1 MDRRE
6 VKKLK
11 TAKYRHSGKFFFLF
25 SLFTLL
31 ALYLFSFSGQ
41 ALGASLEEEM
51 LTELGKVR
59 DNFAASEPQ
68 RGQFSDEGSYGS
80 ARKKWLNDFQKASD
94 GVRTTYKNR
103 DGRFTE
109 IKDAI
114 RSSGMEKD
122 FLNSGSAPK
131 TPSSDIDL
139 TEMKPG
145 GAKKLADQLNAK
157 GYSIRPDPNVPGR
170 YVDPAKKLVI
180 WETPPNLRTGS
191 PEWRN
196 WVTSRA
202 GAEDTFS
209 TAGGLFETSGGK
221 VGAKDPAGAVLDNVK
236 KAVEAGIGKNPAGG
250 EIDSKTI
257 GKSVKKAMEWT
268 GTTPKKGEA
277 AEFARQA
284 ENLRKGRSWE
294 EAGITSPNDPP
305 EVKNKKIQ
313 QWLDKAQ
320 DSLSKSYQKAQRQSQ
335 KITDGKVKELT
346 EILNKKPPMSKA
358 DQKTWRKL
366 TDELHTISKSNGET
380 LRNIAEKAPEIG
392 GKITK
397 QQVRTN
403 PDGTVTDLKTGKTMT
418 RSQFADKT
426 APGTKRTVPKVIKPE
441 LPKKPPVPTPPPPSK
456 LVKVGTGILL
466 VYQGYEA
473 IKAYSDYLD
482 KAAREDPE
490 NFGLLTVGK
499 GIGYGVATLFGIPGL
514 IQMGEQI
521 GLSTREQYLKDLRE
535 GKQWLLPPAVWAGA
549 YAAWEFGKSVTVGP
563 LISGAEAV
571 SEGYGLI
578 GDLLDAR
585 KAAQRAL
592 DMKQRLDTAYKPLS
606 DLMTHVIGGPLPP
619 IWEKNRWKYYRIFKP
634 ILDDKEAL
642 EKLMKTPAGK
652 DLWKWM
658 KEYKDRR
665 AKELGITFG
674 SPGADNPDDNDNIGE
689 AILALPPQER
699 GLYLRAAEKGN
710 TFVMDF
716 LSSRNRGAFSEPLG
730 PETLGAFLQ
739 ASKSGERVT
748 FEAPFSEEQGA
759 AAEEIYR
766 DLLKAVAETP
776 GVAILSSGYA
786 KGVAALL
793 GGTEPATLL
802 QPAEAGESLAKFRLL
817 ILPSGSLSD
826 WSLSEE
832 FRNAVEKYVSSGGTI
847 LAFSQQLGKEYA
859 VLPGKVTAYG
869 FAEDQSC
876 QYASARITASNGAF
890 CSMTTHTPDFN
901 VDGYF
906 LDYPAESEIWL
917 SRTKNDQPCMISFP
931 WGKGRVVLSTLYLDW
946 AAGNHQGTVHE
957 RLFFRDL
964 VSFLLDNAPVLAHEG
979 KTVRVPVPEPETGM
993 RGVSFQPLLLGPD
1006 GAEVGIPSKTV
1017 SGNEFELPLPGAPGF
1032 YRLGGVF
1039 VDGSGKKSGEAC
1051 PKTRFGLSVLP
1062 GGISGADGGQRD
1074 GVSASVASD
1083 LENYIRGA
1091 EGRFSILLWN
1101 RGAAEKTVRVDW
1113 RFPHNYGSAP
1123 GTEKGKY
1130 AGSNTLALKPGSRE
1144 TINLSIPIVNTDGID
1159 RLWVDIFD
1167 GRTGEKMSTLSKGFY
1182 TKSPSAEISVLLSR
1196 QTFPE
1201 GSALKGEVSFK
1212 NPFRAKGTGTLRIKA
1227 ADSAGRT
1234 PLDKE
1239 IGFEVSEEGAAVPF
1253 EVPLPENTFSGEC
1266 SLQAF
1271 IVLRGTIVG
1280 VGSAPFTYTGRP
1292 YLLKGKITDRITGS
1306 PLSGSEVEFHLGDSS
1321 FRGKTDGN
1329 GVFEIA
1335 LPDGRYSIEASA
1347 EGFNTFTSEAVI
1359 GPEDRTE
1366 FPVALLPLGKGEG
1379 TGMVSGRVFDRV
1391 TGEPVPG
1398 CLIDIIKG
1406 NEKYT
1411 VKSDASARY
1420 SLALLPGDYLAR
1432 CFVEGQSWSSSEF
1445 PFRITEGWEQ
1455 HLDLYPPLG
1464 KILLRVLDTISEKE
1478 VGNVTAILRTSDLS
1492 KDDGWNRDISFTVN
1506 GGPTTLTAPGRRAL
1520 RISAEGYRPLET
1532 EILAGE
1538 RAVETLLYLT
1548 PKKGSMKIICVD
1560 LVSEAPLAGATVSAG
1575 RPGQPVSEMKKTD
1588 ADGGCIFSLE
1598 DGRWAVSAEA
1608 EGYGT
1613 LSTEWYSSVHSE
1625 EEVPEVKLYL
1635 SRDTQK
1641 KPGSAR
1647 LAVLD
1652 RMTGSP
1658 VAGTSVEVTA
1668 PQGFQQGVTDDSGRV
1683 TLPIPDG
1690 RVALRFTREGYSS
1703 LETELFNSYLDEGE
1717 RVFYLDSDSAKA
1729 VFLLRDGI
1737 TEKALEGVRIFR
1749 LEGETGHD
1757 LGITGNEGVLEASVP
1772 RGSLSFRFELDG
1784 YDSLTTGFFIPG
1796 NGRKNTPAEEI
1807 FLFPKKSPHPF
1818 RGVVKNASGEP
1829 LPRVSI
1835 TVKQKETTVTV
1846 ESQNDGSFSL
1856 TPEPGAL
1863 ELTLTSAGYHELKTQ
1878 AYFTT
1883 SLLPAEEEEFFLFP
1897 SSAPYPDAP
1906 GRILFS
1912 VRDALTGEPLERFS
1926 AYLLDNGWAGYRK
1939 GSAATE
1945 SRPGNRHTVIKC
1957 EGYYETG
1964 SFFPTVFPG
1973 ETVKKT
1979 IQLHPST
1986 GKIQFRVLDALSGE
2000 PVPAFSAYLLDNG
2013 WAQYENGSAETEAQ
2027 PGNRNTVIKAPGY
2040 YETGSFY
2047 PTAFA
2052 GKTVMRT
2059 IYLNPSAGRIE
2070 FSVLDMISGKPI
2082 PDFSA
2087 YLLDGGWAR
2096 YEDGSAATENQ
2107 PGNRNT
2113 VIKAPGYNETGSFY
2127 PTVFPGRT
2135 IQRTVFLTPSTG
2147 KLSFSVKDGQTGKP
2161 LPVFSAYL
2169 LDGGWAQYR
2178 NGKSSM
2184 EAQPGNRNTVIRA
2197 PGYFETGSFYPT
2209 VFPGKTA
2216 DRTIFLAPSL
2226 GRADFTVADVL
2237 TGNPLPVFSAY
2248 LLDNGWAR
2256 YENGRASTE
2265 ALPGNRN
2272 TVIKADG
2279 YFETGFYPTA
2289 FPGRTTSHIIYLH
2302 PSNPLGQVNLK
2313 GVDLASGETVT
2324 NITFQPQGEPPLR
2337 APDGTGLHSSR
2348 THFKHQWF
2356 RASSPGYKDNDA
2368 PGFFTSGRRDVE
2380 LAIPLERIVPPGK
2393 GNLLVTVADSEG
2405 KALSGA
2411 AVALSCAV
2419 TAVRG
2424 KTNAAGQILFRNAP
2438 SGIHTLS
2445 ASAKGYG
2452 KASSRTAVEG
2462 GETGKA
2468 FLEISPLSELRPH
2481 APFDPVIV
2489 SVPSDET
2496 LRPGERKI
2504 LKAVLENRGDEGG
2517 RTFCSLEIPDMGR
2530 IVRETVLGPG
2540 ERVEVPFEVLVPE
2553 DSINSRVYALVKAGE
2568 QSKKGVLSVKAP
2580 SFTLSARTDREA
2592 YLEGEALD
2600 IEVEV
2605 TSDSGE
2611 GEYQVRASF
2620 NEETRLETVQL
2631 RGGRGKVIFR
2641 DIPVSFRGNR
2651 ILYGLYHTS
2660 GRSILLNAL
2669 QVQDKS
2675 GRVVMLPDRQQYA
2688 AGETIRIRISGKEGE
2703 TVSISSSL
2711 LPGGSPGS
2719 DGTKEVVPGVDG
2731 TAILEVPL
2739 PRAMATGS
2747 YPFKC
2752 GDLVLNV
2759 DVRGVETKILD
2770 RTMREDRETGEV
2782 LLIWKAASSGEIP
2795 CRWSVEVLPPD
2806 EEGYLLAEGN
2816 ITLKGEWGDYMVR
2829 VVPEDDEP
2837 CDFVLRLEAD
2847 VLSATGEPL
2856 AVIRYSRSENTK

>member
-1 MDRRE
+1 MERRE
-6 VKKLK
+6 VKEMK
-11 TAKYRHSGKFFFLF
+11 TAGTRHYGKFLSLFF
-25 SLFTLL
+25 LFTLL
-31 ALYLFSFSGQ
+31 ALHLFSFGGQ
-41 ALGASLEEEM
+41 AFGTSLEEEM

-59 DNFAASEPQ
+59 ENFASSEPQ
-68 RGQFSDEGSYGS
+68 RGQFPDEGSYSS

-94 GVRTTYKNR
+94 GVRTTFKKR

-114 RSSGMEKD
+114 KSSGMEKE

-145 GAKKLADQLNAK
+145 SAKKLADQLNSK

-209 TAGGLFETSGGK
+209 TAGGLYETSGGK

-236 KAVEAGIGKNPAGG
+236 KAVEAGVGKNPAGG
-250 EIDSKTI
+250 DIDSKTI
-257 GKSVKKAMEWT
+257 GKSVKKAVEWT

-294 EAGITSPNDPP
+294 EAGITSPKDTPD
-305 EVKNKKIQ
+305 VKNRKIQ

-320 DSLSKSYQKAQRQSQ
+320 DSLSNSYQKAQRQSQ

-346 EILNKKPPMSKA
+346 EILNKKPPMSRA
-358 DQKTWRKL
+358 DQKTWKKL

-397 QQVRTN
+397 QQVRVN

-418 RSQFADKT
+418 RSQFADRT

-441 LPKKPPVPTPPPPSK
+441 LPKKPATPTPPPPSK
-456 LVKVGTGILL
+456 LVKVGTGIIM

-482 KAAREDPE
+482 RAAREDPE

-535 GKQWLLPPAVWAGA
+535 GKEWLLPPAVWAGA
-549 YAAWEFGKSVTVGP
+549 YAAWEFGKSVTIGP
-563 LISGAEAV
+563 LISGAEAI

-585 KAAQRAL
+585 EAAQQAIA
-592 DMKQRLDTAYKPLS
+592 MKQRLDSAYKPLS

-634 ILDDKEAL
+634 ILDDREAL

-674 SPGADNPDDNDNIGE
+674 SPGADNPDENDSIGE
-689 AILALPPQER
+689 AMLALPPQER

-710 TFVMDF
+710 AFVMDF

-748 FEAPFSEEQGA
+748 FEAPFSEEQRA

-766 DLLKAVAETP
+766 DLLKTVAETP

-786 KGVAALL
+786 KGAAALL

-802 QPAEAGESLAKFRLL
+802 QPGEAGESLSKFRLL

-826 WSLSEE
+826 WSLSED
-832 FRNAVEKYVSSGGTI
+832 FRNTIGKYVSSGGTV

-931 WGKGRVVLSTLYLDW
+931 YGKGKIVLSTLYLDW

-964 VSFLLDNAPVLAHEG
+964 VSFLLDKAPVFFHEG
-979 KTVRVPVPEPETGM
+979 KTVRVPLPEPATGN
-993 RGVSFQPLLLGPD
+993 RGVSFAPLLLGPD
-1006 GAEVGIPSKTV
+1006 GIEIPV
-1017 SGNEFELPLPGAPGF
+1017 PARPAAGVELEIPLPALPGF

-1039 VDGSGKKSGEAC
+1039 TDGSGKKTGEAF
-1051 PKTRFGLSVLP
+1051 PRTSFGLSTLP
-1062 GGISGADGGQRD
+1062 KGISGAGD
-1074 GVSASVASD
+1074 GVSVSVASD

-1101 RGAAEKTVRVDW
+1101 RGTDEKTVRIDW
-1113 RFPHNYGSAP
+1113 RFPHNFGSAP
-1123 GTEKGKY
+1123 GAEKGKY
-1130 AGSNTLALKPGSRE
+1130 AGSNTLALKPGTRE

-1159 RLWVDIFD
+1159 RLWVDVYD
-1167 GRTGEKMSTLSKGFY
+1167 GRSGEKMNTVSKGFY
-1182 TKSPSAEISVLLSR
+1182 TKSPSVEISVLLAGR
-1196 QTFPE
+1196 TFPE
-1201 GSALKGEVSFK
+1201 GSELKGEVSFK
-1212 NPFRAKGTGTLRIKA
+1212 NPFRAKGTGTLRIRT
-1227 ADSAGRT
+1227 ADSAGKT
-1234 PLDKE
+1234 PVDKE
-1239 IGFEVSEEGAAVPF
+1239 MDFEVSEEGATVPF
-1253 EVPLPENTFSGEC
+1253 QVSLPENTFSGEC

-1271 IVLRGTIVG
+1271 IVLRGTVVG
-1280 VGSAPFTYTGRP
+1280 VGSASFTYTGRP
-1292 YLLKGKITDRITGS
+1292 YALKGKITDRITGA
-1306 PLSGSEVEFHLGDSS
+1306 PVSGSEVEFHLGDSS
-1321 FRGKTDGN
+1321 FKGKTNDG
-1329 GVFEIA
+1329 GIFEVD

-1347 EGFNTFTSEAVI
+1347 EGFNIFTAEAVI
-1359 GPEDRTE
+1359 APEDRTE
-1366 FPVALLPLGKGEG
+1366 YPITLLPLGKGEG

-1391 TGEPVPG
+1391 TGDPVPG
-1398 CLIDIIKG
+1398 CLIDIIRG

-1411 VKSDASARY
+1411 VKSDASAKY

-1455 HLDLYPPLG
+1455 NLDLYPPLG
-1464 KILLRVLDTISEKE
+1464 KIRLRILDSISEKE
-1478 VGNVTAILRTSDLS
+1478 VGSVTAILRTADLS
-1492 KDDGWNRDISFTVN
+1492 KEDGWNRDISFAVN
-1506 GGPTTLTAPGRRAL
+1506 GGPTALTAAGRRAL
-1520 RISAEGYRPLET
+1520 RVSAHGYRPLET
-1532 EILAGE
+1532 ELLAGE
-1538 RAVETLLYLT
+1538 KAGETLLYLT
-1548 PKKGSMKIICVD
+1548 PKKGSLKILCLN
-1560 LVSEAPLAGATVSAG
+1560 LVSEAPISGAALTVG
-1575 RPGQPVSEMKKTD
+1575 RPGQPASEMKKTD
-1588 ADGGCIFSLE
+1588 AVGGCIFSLE
-1598 DGRWAVSAEA
+1598 DGRWVISAES
-1608 EGYGT
+1608 EGYST
-1613 LSTEWYSSVHSE
+1613 LSTEWYSSVHPE
-1625 EEVPEVKLYL
+1625 LEVPEVKLYL

-1641 KPGSAR
+1641 NPGSAK
-1647 LAVLD
+1647 LVVLD
-1652 RMTGSP
+1652 RMSGNP
-1658 VAGTSVEVTA
+1658 VSGVSVEVTA
-1668 PQGFQQGVTDDSGRV
+1668 PQGFQQGLTDDSGRAAFA
-1683 TLPIPDG
+1683 IPDG
-1690 RVALRFTREGYSS
+1690 RVALRFNREGYAS
-1703 LETELFNSYLDEGE
+1703 LETELFNNCLDEAE
-1717 RVFYLDSDSAKA
+1717 RIFYLDSDSAKA
-1729 VFLLRDGI
+1729 AFLLRDGI

-1757 LGITGNEGVLEASVP
+1757 MGVTGSEGVLETSVH
-1772 RGSLSFRFELDG
+1772 RGAFSFRFELDG

-1796 NGRKNTPAEEI
+1796 NSGKDTPAEEV
-1807 FLFPKKSPHPF
+1807 FLFPKKSQHPF
-1818 RGVVKNASGEP
+1818 RGVVKNAAGEP
-1829 LPRVSI
+1829 LPRISL
-1835 TVKQKETTVTV
+1835 TVKQKETIVTV
-1846 ESQNDGSFSL
+1846 ESLEDGTFFL
-1856 TPEPGAL
+1856 TPEPGPID
-1863 ELTLTSAGYHELKTQ
+1863 LTFTSGGYHELKTQ
-1878 AYFTT
+1878 TYF
-1883 SLLPAEEEEFFLFP
+1883 SNGALPPEEEEFFLFP

-1912 VRDALTGEPLERFS
+1912 VRDALTGKAIERFS
-1926 AYLLDNGWAGYRK
+1926 AYLLDNGWAGYHN

-1945 SRPGNRHTVIKC
+1945 SRPGNRNTVIKC

-1964 SFFPTVFPG
+1964 SFYPTVFPG
-1973 ETVKKT
+1973 KTVKKT
-1979 IQLHPST
+1979 ILLHPST
-1986 GKIQFRVLDALSGE
+1986 GKIQFRVLDALSGS
-2000 PVPAFSAYLLDNG
+2000 PIQLFSAYLLDNG

-2027 PGNRNTVIKAPGY
+2027 PGNKNTVFKAPGY

-2047 PTAFA
+2047 PTVFP
-2052 GKTVMRT
+2052 GKAVTRTVF
-2059 IYLNPSAGRIE
+2059 LNPAAGRVE
-2070 FSVLDMISGKPI
+2070 FSVLDRITGKPI
-2082 PDFSA
+2082 PRFSA
-2087 YLLDGGWAR
+2087 YLLDNGWAQ
-2096 YEDGSAATENQ
+2096 YENGKASTETQ

-2147 KLSFSVKDGQTGKP
+2147 KLVFSVKDGQTGKP
-2161 LPVFSAYL
+2161 LSDFSAYL
-2169 LDGGWAQYR
+2169 LDGGWARYR
-2178 NGKSSM
+2178 DGKGSM
-2184 EAQPGNRNTVIRA
+2184 EAQPGNRNTVIKA
-2197 PGYFETGSFYPT
+2197 PGYYETGSFYPT

-2216 DRTIFLAPSL
+2216 TRTIFLQPSL

-2237 TGNPLPVFSAY
+2237 TGDPLPVFSAY
-2248 LLDNGWAR
+2248 LLANGWAR
-2256 YENGRASTE
+2256 YENGTASTE
-2265 ALPGNRN
+2265 AQPGNRN

-2279 YFETGFYPTA
+2279 YYETGFYPTT
-2289 FPGRTTSHIIYLH
+2289 FPGRTTSHIVYLH
-2302 PSNPLGQVNLK
+2302 PSKPLGRVNLR
-2313 GVDLASGETVT
+2313 GVDLASGETITDVT
-2324 NITFQPQGEPPLR
+2324 YFPQGEAPLR
-2337 APDGTGLHSSR
+2337 APSGTSVHSSM
-2348 THFKHQWF
+2348 THFRHQWF
-2356 RASSPGYKDNDA
+2356 RAVSPGYKDADA
-2368 PGFFTSGRRDVE
+2368 PGFFTSGRKDVE
-2380 LAIPLERIVPPGK
+2380 LAIPMERIVPPGR
-2393 GNLLVTVADSEG
+2393 GNLLVSVADS
-2405 KALSGA
+2405 SGA
-2411 AVALSCAV
+2411 PLPGSAVVLSCAG
-2419 TAVRG
+2419 TTVRG
-2424 KTNAAGQILFRNAP
+2424 TANSSGQILFRNAP
-2438 SGIHTLS
+2438 SGIHTVS

-2452 KASSRTAVEG
+2452 KAGSRTAVEG

-2468 FLEISPLSELRPH
+2468 FLELSPLSELRPH
-2481 APFDPVIV
+2481 APFAPVIV
-2489 SVPSDET
+2489 SVPSDEI

-2504 LKAVLENRGDEGG
+2504 LRAVLENRGDEGG

-2540 ERVEVPFEVLVPE
+2540 ERSEVPFEVLVPE
-2553 DSINSRVYALVKAGE
+2553 DSVNSRVYALVKAGD
-2568 QSKKGVLSVKAP
+2568 QSKRGVLSVEAP
-2580 SFTLSARTDREA
+2580 KFTISARTDREA
-2592 YLEGEALD
+2592 YLEGESLD
-2600 IEVEV
+2600 LEVDV

-2620 NEETRLETVQL
+2620 NDEARLQTVRL
-2631 RGGRGKVIFR
+2631 RGGGGKVIFR

-2675 GRVVMLPDRQQYA
+2675 GSVLLLPERQQYA
-2688 AGETIRIRISGKEGE
+2688 AGETIRIRISGRQGE
-2703 TVSISSSL
+2703 TISVSSSL
-2711 LPGGSPGS
+2711 LPGGSPGA
-2719 DGTKEVVPGVDG
+2719 DGVKEVVPGTDG

-2739 PRAMATGS
+2739 PRAIASGS
-2747 YPFKC
+2747 YTFKC
-2752 GDLVLNV
+2752 GDMAVNV
-2759 DVRGVETKILD
+2759 DIRGVETKILD
-2770 RTMREDRETGEV
+2770 RNLQEDGETGEV
-2782 LLIWKAASSGEIP
+2782 LLFWKAASSGDIP
-2795 CRWSVEVLPPD
+2795 CRWSVEVLRPD
-2806 EEGYLLAEGN
+2806 EEVYVLAEGN
-2816 ITLKGEWGDYMVR
+2816 ITLKGVWGDYLVR
-2829 VVPEDDEP
+2829 IEPEDDEP

-2847 VLSATGEPL
+2847 VLSPSGGPL
-2856 AVIRYSRSENTK
+2856 AVIRYSRSESTE

>member
-1 MDRRE
+1 M
-6 VKKLK
+6 
-11 TAKYRHSGKFFFLF
+11 
-25 SLFTLL
+25 
-31 ALYLFSFSGQ
+31 
-41 ALGASLEEEM
+41 
-51 LTELGKVR
+51 
-59 DNFAASEPQ
+59 
-68 RGQFSDEGSYGS
+68 
-80 ARKKWLNDFQKASD
+80 
-94 GVRTTYKNR
+94 
-103 DGRFTE
+103 
-109 IKDAI
+109 
-114 RSSGMEKD
+114 
-122 FLNSGSAPK
+122 
-131 TPSSDIDL
+131 
-139 TEMKPG
+139 
-145 GAKKLADQLNAK
+145 
-157 GYSIRPDPNVPGR
+157 
-170 YVDPAKKLVI
+170 
-180 WETPPNLRTGS
+180 
-191 PEWRN
+191 
-196 WVTSRA
+196 
-202 GAEDTFS
+202 
-209 TAGGLFETSGGK
+209 
-221 VGAKDPAGAVLDNVK
+221 GAKDPAGAVLDNVK
-236 KAVEAGIGKNPAGG
+236 KAMEAGIGKNPAAG

-426 APGTKRTVPKVIKPE
+426 APGTKRTVPKVIKPQ
-441 LPKKPPVPTPPPPSK
+441 LPQKPATPTPPPPSK

-466 VYQGYEA
+466 VYQGYESL
-473 IKAYSDYLD
+473 KAYSDYLD

-499 GIGYGVATLFGIPGL
+499 GIGYGVATFFGIPGL

-535 GKQWLLPPAVWAGA
+535 GKEWLLPPAVWAGA

-563 LISGAEAV
+563 LISGAEAI
-571 SEGYGLI
+571 SEGYGLV

-634 ILDDKEAL
+634 ILDDREAL
-642 EKLMKTPAGK
+642 EKIMKTPAGK

-689 AILALPPQER
+689 AMLALPPQEL

-710 TFVMDF
+710 AFVMDF

-739 ASKSGERVT
+739 GSKSGERVT

-766 DLLKAVAETP
+766 DLLKTVAETP
-776 GVAILSSGYA
+776 DVAILSSGYA
-786 KGVAALL
+786 RGAAALL

-802 QPAEAGESLAKFRLL
+802 QPVDAGESLAKFRLL

-826 WSLSEE
+826 WSLSET
-832 FRNAVEKYVSSGGTI
+832 FRNAVEKFVSSGGTL

-964 VSFLLDNAPVLAHEG
+964 ISFLLDNAPVLPHAG
-979 KTVRVPVPEPETGM
+979 KTVRVPLPGPETGE
-993 RGVSFQPLLLGPD
+993 RGVSFAPLLLGPD
-1006 GAEVGIPSKTV
+1006 GAEIEVPSQTV
-1017 SGNEFELPLPGAPGF
+1017 SSDELELPLPGLPGF

-1039 VDGSGKKSGEAC
+1039 ADGSGKKTGVVF
-1051 PKTRFGLSVLP
+1051 PRTRFGLSILP
-1062 GGISGADGGQRD
+1062 GGLSGAEDGQRD

-1123 GTEKGKY
+1123 GTEKEKY

-1159 RLWVDIFD
+1159 RLWVDVFD
-1167 GRTGEKMSTLSKGFY
+1167 GRTGEKMSTVSKGFY
-1182 TKSPSAEISVLLSR
+1182 TKSPSAEISVLLSG

-1253 EVPLPENTFSGEC
+1253 EILLPENTFSGEC

-1271 IVLRGTIVG
+1271 LVLRGTIVG

-1292 YLLKGKITDRITGS
+1292 YPIKGKVADRITGS
-1306 PLSGSEVEFHLGDSS
+1306 PLSGSEVEFHLGGSS

-1347 EGFNTFTSEAVI
+1347 EGFNIFTAEAVI
-1359 GPEDRTE
+1359 GPEDRAE
-1366 FPVALLPLGKGEG
+1366 FPIALLPLGKGEG

-1411 VKSDASARY
+1411 VQSDASARY

-1464 KILLRVLDTISEKE
+1464 KIRLRVLDAISEKE
-1478 VGNVTAILRTSDLS
+1478 VGSVTAILRTSDLS
-1492 KDDGWNRDISFTVN
+1492 KDDGWNRDISFSVN
-1506 GGPTTLTAPGRRAL
+1506 GGPAALTAPGRRAL
-1520 RISAEGYRPLET
+1520 RISADGYRSLET

-1538 RAVETLLYLT
+1538 RARETLLYLT

-1560 LVSEAPLAGATVSAG
+1560 LVSEAPLAGVAVSAG
-1575 RPGQPVSEMKKTD
+1575 RPGQPASETKKTD
-1588 ADGGCIFSLE
+1588 DDGGCIFSLE
-1598 DGRWAVSAEA
+1598 DGRWVISAET
-1608 EGYGT
+1608 EGYSI
-1613 LSTEWYSSVHSE
+1613 LSTEWYSSVHPE
-1625 EEVPEVKLYL
+1625 AEVPEVKLYL

-1658 VAGTSVEVTA
+1658 VTGASVEVTA
-1668 PQGFQQGVTDDSGRV
+1668 PSGFQQGVTDDSGRV
-1683 TLPIPDG
+1683 TLAIPDG
-1690 RVALRFTREGYSS
+1690 RVALRFTREGYAS
-1703 LETELFNSYLDEGE
+1703 LETELFNSYLDEAE
-1717 RVFYLDSDSAKA
+1717 RVFYLDFDSAKA
-1729 VFLLRDGI
+1729 AFLLRDGI
-1737 TEKALEGVRIFR
+1737 TEKPLGGVRIFR
-1749 LEGETGHD
+1749 LERETGHD
-1757 LGITGNEGVLEASVP
+1757 LGVTGNEGILEASVP
-1772 RGSLSFRFELDG
+1772 RGALSFRFELDG
-1784 YDSLTTGFFIPG
+1784 YDSLTTGFFVPG
-1796 NGRKNTPAEEI
+1796 NGRKDTPADEV
-1807 FLFPKKSPHPF
+1807 FLFPKKSPYPF
-1818 RGVVKNASGEP
+1818 RGVVKNTAGEP
-1829 LPRVSI
+1829 LSRVSI
-1835 TVKQKETTVTV
+1835 TLKQKDTTATT
-1846 ESQNDGSFSL
+1846 ESLENGTFSL
-1856 TPEPGAL
+1856 SPEPGPL
-1863 ELTLTSAGYHELKTQ
+1863 ELTLTSAGFHELKTQ
-1878 AYFTT
+1878 TYF
-1883 SLLPAEEEEFFLFP
+1883 SRGILPPEEEEFFLF
-1897 SSAPYPDAP
+1897 SSEAPYPDTP
-1906 GRILFS
+1906 GRMLFS
-1912 VRDALTGEPLERFS
+1912 AVDALTGEPLEKFA
-1926 AYLLDNGWAGYRK
+1926 AYLLDNGWAGYEK

-1945 SRPGNRHTVIKC
+1945 SRPGNRNTVIKSD
-1957 EGYYETG
+1957 GYYETG
-1964 SFFPTVFPG
+1964 SFYPTVFPG
-1973 ETVKKT
+1973 KTVKKT

-1986 GKIQFRVLDALSGE
+1986 GKIQFRVIDALSGE
-2000 PVPAFSAYLLDNG
+2000 PIQRFSAYLLDNG
-2013 WAQYENGSAETEAQ
+2013 WAQYENGSGETEAQ

-2047 PTAFA
+2047 PTVFP
-2052 GKTVMRT
+2052 GRSVTRT
-2059 IYLNPSAGRIE
+2059 IFLSPSSGRIN
-2070 FSVLDMISGKPI
+2070 FSVLDMITGKPI
-2082 PDFSA
+2082 PQFSA
-2087 YLLDGGWAR
+2087 YLLDNGWAR
-2096 YEDGSAATENQ
+2096 YENGTASTEAQ

-2113 VIKAPGYNETGSFY
+2113 VINAPGYNETGSFY

-2147 KLSFSVKDGQTGKP
+2147 KLAFSVKDGQTGKP

-2184 EAQPGNRNTVIRA
+2184 EAQPGNRNTVIKA
-2197 PGYFETGSFYPT
+2197 PGYYETGSFYPT

-2226 GRADFTVADVL
+2226 GRVDFTVADVL
-2237 TGNPLPVFSAY
+2237 TGTPLPVFSAY
-2248 LLDNGWAR
+2248 LLENGWAR
-2256 YENGRASTE
+2256 YENGMASTE

-2272 TVIKADG
+2272 TVIRADG
-2279 YFETGFYPTA
+2279 YFEAGFYPTA
-2289 FPGRTTSHIIYLH
+2289 FPGRSTTHTVYLH
-2302 PSNPLGQVNLK
+2302 PTDPLGQMNLK

-2337 APDGTGLHSSR
+2337 APEGRGLHSSR

-2356 RASSPGYKDNDA
+2356 RASSPGYKETDA

-2380 LAIPLERIVPPGK
+2380 LAIPLERIVPPGR
-2393 GNLLVTVADSEG
+2393 GNLLVSVADSAG
-2405 KALSGA
+2405 KPLPGA
-2411 AVALSCAV
+2411 AVALSCAG
-2419 TAVRG
+2419 TIFRG
-2424 KTNAAGQILFRNAP
+2424 NANSSGQVLFRNAP
-2438 SGIHTLS
+2438 SGIHTVS
-2445 ASAKGYG
+2445 AEAKGYG
-2452 KASSRTAVEG
+2452 KGSSRTAVEG
-2462 GETGKA
+2462 GETEKA
-2468 FLEISPLSELRPH
+2468 GLKLSPLSELRPH
-2481 APFDPVIV
+2481 APFAPVIL
-2489 SVPSDET
+2489 SVPSDEI

-2504 LKAVLENRGDEGG
+2504 LRAVLENRGDEGG

-2540 ERVEVPFEVLVPE
+2540 ERAEVPFEVLVPE
-2553 DSINSRVYALVKAGE
+2553 DSVNSRVYALVKAGDH
-2568 QSKKGVLSVKAP
+2568 SKRGVLSIEAP
-2580 SFTLSARTDREA
+2580 RFSVSARTDREA
-2592 YLEGEALD
+2592 YEEGEVLAL
-2600 IEVEV
+2600 EVDV
-2605 TSDSGE
+2605 TSNTNE
-2611 GEYQVRASF
+2611 GEYQVRVSF
-2620 NEETRLETVQL
+2620 NDETRLEPVKLT
-2631 RGGRGKVIFR
+2631 GGKGKALFP
-2641 DIPVSFRGNR
+2641 DIPVSFRGNK
-2651 ILYGLYHTS
+2651 ILYGLYHAS

-2669 QVQDKS
+2669 QVQDRS
-2675 GRVVMLPDRQQYA
+2675 GKVLLLPEKQQYE
-2688 AGETIRIRISGKEGE
+2688 AGETVRIRISGKGGDPLS
-2703 TVSISSSL
+2703 VSSPLI
-2711 LPGGSPGS
+2711 PGGTA
-2719 DGTKEVVPGVDG
+2719 GTEGVKEVIPGADG
-2731 TAILEVPL
+2731 TAILELVL
-2739 PRAMATGS
+2739 PRAIATGS
-2747 YPFKC
+2747 YPFRC
-2752 GDLVLNV
+2752 GGFSVNV
-2759 DVRGVETKILD
+2759 DVRGIETKILD
-2770 RTMREDRETGEV
+2770 RYLEEDGEDGT
-2782 LLIWKAASSGEIP
+2782 LLFFWKAAASGEIP
-2795 CRWSVEVLPPD
+2795 CTWSVEVLPPD
-2806 EEGYLLAEGN
+2806 EEGYVLAEGN

-2829 VVPEDDEP
+2829 VEPEDDGP
-2837 CDFVLRLEAD
+2837 CDFVIRLKTDA
-2847 VLSATGEPL
+2847 LSPSGVPL
-2856 AVIRYSRSENTK
+2856 AEIRYSRAERESRP

>member
-1 MDRRE
+1 MKE
-6 VKKLK
+6 LK
-11 TAKYRHSGKFFFLF
+11 TAETRHYGKFFSLF
-25 SLFTLL
+25 FLFTLL
-31 ALYLFSFSGQ
+31 ALHLFSFGGQ

-51 LTELGKVR
+51 LSELGKVR

-68 RGQFSDEGSYGS
+68 RGQFSDEGSFSS

-114 RSSGMEKD
+114 KSSGMEKE

-145 GAKKLADQLNAK
+145 SAKKLADQLNSK

-236 KAVEAGIGKNPAGG
+236 KAMEAGIGKNPAAG

-426 APGTKRTVPKVIKPE
+426 APGTKRTVPKVIKPQ
-441 LPKKPPVPTPPPPSK
+441 LPQKPATPTPPPPSK

-466 VYQGYEA
+466 VYQGYESL
-473 IKAYSDYLD
+473 KAYSDYLD

-499 GIGYGVATLFGIPGL
+499 GIGYGVATFFGIPGL

-535 GKQWLLPPAVWAGA
+535 GKEWLLPPAVWAGA

-563 LISGAEAV
+563 LISGAEAI
-571 SEGYGLI
+571 SEGYGLV

-634 ILDDKEAL
+634 ILDDREAL
-642 EKLMKTPAGK
+642 EKIMKTPAGK

-689 AILALPPQER
+689 AMLALPPQEL

-710 TFVMDF
+710 AFVMDF

-739 ASKSGERVT
+739 GSKSGERVT

-766 DLLKAVAETP
+766 DLLKTVAETP
-776 GVAILSSGYA
+776 DVAILSSGYA
-786 KGVAALL
+786 RGAAALL

-802 QPAEAGESLAKFRLL
+802 QPVDAGESLAKFRLL

-826 WSLSEE
+826 WSLSET
-832 FRNAVEKYVSSGGTI
+832 FRNAVEKFVSSGGTL

-964 VSFLLDNAPVLAHEG
+964 ISFLLDNAPVLPHAG
-979 KTVRVPVPEPETGM
+979 KTVRVPLPGPETGE
-993 RGVSFQPLLLGPD
+993 RGVSFAPLLLGPD
-1006 GAEVGIPSKTV
+1006 GAEIEVPSQTV
-1017 SGNEFELPLPGAPGF
+1017 SSDELELPLPGLPGF

-1039 VDGSGKKSGEAC
+1039 ADGSGKKTGVVF
-1051 PKTRFGLSVLP
+1051 PRTRFGLSILP
-1062 GGISGADGGQRD
+1062 GGLSGAEDGQRD

-1123 GTEKGKY
+1123 GTEKEKY

-1159 RLWVDIFD
+1159 RLWVDVFD
-1167 GRTGEKMSTLSKGFY
+1167 GRTGEKMSTVSKGFY
-1182 TKSPSAEISVLLSR
+1182 TKSPSAEISVLLSG

-1253 EVPLPENTFSGEC
+1253 EILLPENTFSGEC

-1271 IVLRGTIVG
+1271 LVLRGTIVG

-1292 YLLKGKITDRITGS
+1292 YPIKGKVADRITGS
-1306 PLSGSEVEFHLGDSS
+1306 PLSGSEVEFHLGGSS

-1347 EGFNTFTSEAVI
+1347 EGFNIFTAEAVI
-1359 GPEDRTE
+1359 GPEDRAE
-1366 FPVALLPLGKGEG
+1366 FPIALLPLGKGEG

-1411 VKSDASARY
+1411 VQSDASARY

-1464 KILLRVLDTISEKE
+1464 KIRLRVLDAISEKE
-1478 VGNVTAILRTSDLS
+1478 VGSVTAILRTSDLS
-1492 KDDGWNRDISFTVN
+1492 KDDGWNRDISFSVN
-1506 GGPTTLTAPGRRAL
+1506 GGPAALTAPGRRAL
-1520 RISAEGYRPLET
+1520 RISADGYRSLET

-1538 RAVETLLYLT
+1538 RARETLLYLT

-1560 LVSEAPLAGATVSAG
+1560 LVSEAPLAGVAVSAG
-1575 RPGQPVSEMKKTD
+1575 RPGQPASETKKTD
-1588 ADGGCIFSLE
+1588 DDGGCIFSLE
-1598 DGRWAVSAEA
+1598 DGRWVISAET
-1608 EGYGT
+1608 EGYSI
-1613 LSTEWYSSVHSE
+1613 LSTEWYSSVHPE
-1625 EEVPEVKLYL
+1625 AEVPEVKLYL

-1658 VAGTSVEVTA
+1658 VTGASVEVTA
-1668 PQGFQQGVTDDSGRV
+1668 PSGFQQGVTDDSGRV
-1683 TLPIPDG
+1683 TLAIPDG
-1690 RVALRFTREGYSS
+1690 RVALRFTREGYAS
-1703 LETELFNSYLDEGE
+1703 LETELFNSYLDEAE
-1717 RVFYLDSDSAKA
+1717 RVFYLDFDSAKA
-1729 VFLLRDGI
+1729 AFLLRDGI
-1737 TEKALEGVRIFR
+1737 TEKPLGGVRIFR
-1749 LEGETGHD
+1749 LERETGHD
-1757 LGITGNEGVLEASVP
+1757 LGVTGNEGILEASVP
-1772 RGSLSFRFELDG
+1772 RGALSFRFELDG
-1784 YDSLTTGFFIPG
+1784 YDSLTTGFFVPG
-1796 NGRKNTPAEEI
+1796 NGRKDTPADEV
-1807 FLFPKKSPHPF
+1807 FLFPKKSPYPF
-1818 RGVVKNASGEP
+1818 RGVVKNTAGEP
-1829 LPRVSI
+1829 LSRVSI
-1835 TVKQKETTVTV
+1835 TLKQKDTTATT
-1846 ESQNDGSFSL
+1846 ESLENGTFSL
-1856 TPEPGAL
+1856 SPEPGPL
-1863 ELTLTSAGYHELKTQ
+1863 ELTLTSAGFHELKTQ
-1878 AYFTT
+1878 TYF
-1883 SLLPAEEEEFFLFP
+1883 SRGILPPEEEEFFLF
-1897 SSAPYPDAP
+1897 SSEAPYPDTP
-1906 GRILFS
+1906 GRMLFS
-1912 VRDALTGEPLERFS
+1912 AVDALTGEPLEKFA
-1926 AYLLDNGWAGYRK
+1926 AYLLDNGWAGYEK

-1945 SRPGNRHTVIKC
+1945 SRPGNRNTVIKSD
-1957 EGYYETG
+1957 GYYETG
-1964 SFFPTVFPG
+1964 SFYPTVFPG
-1973 ETVKKT
+1973 KTVKKT

-1986 GKIQFRVLDALSGE
+1986 GKIQFRVIDALSGE
-2000 PVPAFSAYLLDNG
+2000 PIQRFSAYLLDNG
-2013 WAQYENGSAETEAQ
+2013 WAQYENGSGETEAQ

-2047 PTAFA
+2047 PTVFP
-2052 GKTVMRT
+2052 GRSVTRT
-2059 IYLNPSAGRIE
+2059 IFLSPSSGRIN
-2070 FSVLDMISGKPI
+2070 FSVLDMITGKPI
-2082 PDFSA
+2082 PQFSA
-2087 YLLDGGWAR
+2087 YLLDNGWAR
-2096 YEDGSAATENQ
+2096 YENGTASTEAQ

-2113 VIKAPGYNETGSFY
+2113 VINAPGYNETGSFY

-2147 KLSFSVKDGQTGKP
+2147 KLAFSVKDGQTGKP

-2184 EAQPGNRNTVIRA
+2184 EAQPGNRNTVIKA
-2197 PGYFETGSFYPT
+2197 PGYYETGSFYPT

-2226 GRADFTVADVL
+2226 GRVDFTVADVL
-2237 TGNPLPVFSAY
+2237 TGTPLPVFSAY
-2248 LLDNGWAR
+2248 LLENGWAR
-2256 YENGRASTE
+2256 YENGMASTE

-2272 TVIKADG
+2272 TVIRADG
-2279 YFETGFYPTA
+2279 YFEAGFYPTA
-2289 FPGRTTSHIIYLH
+2289 FPGRSTTHTVYLH
-2302 PSNPLGQVNLK
+2302 PTDPLGQMNLK

-2337 APDGTGLHSSR
+2337 APEGRGLHSSR

-2356 RASSPGYKDNDA
+2356 RASSPGYKETDA

-2380 LAIPLERIVPPGK
+2380 LAIPLERIVPPGR
-2393 GNLLVTVADSEG
+2393 GNLLVSVADSAG
-2405 KALSGA
+2405 KPLPGA
-2411 AVALSCAV
+2411 AVALSCAG
-2419 TAVRG
+2419 TIFRG
-2424 KTNAAGQILFRNAP
+2424 NANSSGQVLFRNAP
-2438 SGIHTLS
+2438 SGIHTVS
-2445 ASAKGYG
+2445 AEAKGYG
-2452 KASSRTAVEG
+2452 KGSSRTAVEG
-2462 GETGKA
+2462 GETEKA
-2468 FLEISPLSELRPH
+2468 GLKLSPLSELRPH
-2481 APFDPVIV
+2481 APFAPVIL
-2489 SVPSDET
+2489 SVPSDEI

-2504 LKAVLENRGDEGG
+2504 LRAVLENRGDEGG

-2540 ERVEVPFEVLVPE
+2540 ERAEVPFEVLVPE
-2553 DSINSRVYALVKAGE
+2553 DSVNSRVYALVKAGDH
-2568 QSKKGVLSVKAP
+2568 SKRGVLSIEAP
-2580 SFTLSARTDREA
+2580 RFSVSARTDREA
-2592 YLEGEALD
+2592 YEEGEVLAL
-2600 IEVEV
+2600 EVDV
-2605 TSDSGE
+2605 TSNTNE
-2611 GEYQVRASF
+2611 GEYQVRVSF
-2620 NEETRLETVQL
+2620 NDETRLEPVKLT
-2631 RGGRGKVIFR
+2631 GGKGKALFP
-2641 DIPVSFRGNR
+2641 DIPVSFRGNK
-2651 ILYGLYHTS
+2651 ILYGLYHAS

-2669 QVQDKS
+2669 QVQDRS
-2675 GRVVMLPDRQQYA
+2675 GKVLLLPEKQQYE
-2688 AGETIRIRISGKEGE
+2688 AGETVRIRISGKGGDPLS
-2703 TVSISSSL
+2703 VSSPLI
-2711 LPGGSPGS
+2711 PGGTA
-2719 DGTKEVVPGVDG
+2719 GTEGVKEVIPGADG
-2731 TAILEVPL
+2731 TAILELVL
-2739 PRAMATGS
+2739 PRAIATGS
-2747 YPFKC
+2747 YPFRC
-2752 GDLVLNV
+2752 GGFSVNV
-2759 DVRGVETKILD
+2759 DVRGIETKILD
-2770 RTMREDRETGEV
+2770 RYLEEDGEDGT
-2782 LLIWKAASSGEIP
+2782 LLFFWKAAASGEIP
-2795 CRWSVEVLPPD
+2795 CTWSVEVLPPD
-2806 EEGYLLAEGN
+2806 EEGYVLAEGN

-2829 VVPEDDEP
+2829 VEPEDDGP
-2837 CDFVLRLEAD
+2837 CDFVIRLKTDA
-2847 VLSATGEPL
+2847 LSPSGVPL
-2856 AVIRYSRSENTK
+2856 AEIRYSRAERESRP

>member
-1 MDRRE
+1 MKE
-6 VKKLK
+6 LK
-11 TAKYRHSGKFFFLF
+11 TAETRHYGKFFSLF
-25 SLFTLL
+25 FLFTLL
-31 ALYLFSFSGQ
+31 ALHLFSFGGQ

-51 LTELGKVR
+51 LSELGKVR

-68 RGQFSDEGSYGS
+68 RGQFSDEGSFSS

-114 RSSGMEKD
+114 KSSGMEKE

-145 GAKKLADQLNAK
+145 SAKKLADQLNSK

-236 KAVEAGIGKNPAGG
+236 KAMEAGIGKNPAAG

-426 APGTKRTVPKVIKPE
+426 APGTKRTVPKVIKPQ
-441 LPKKPPVPTPPPPSK
+441 LPQKPATPTPPPPSK

-466 VYQGYEA
+466 VYQGYESL
-473 IKAYSDYLD
+473 KAYSDYLD

-499 GIGYGVATLFGIPGL
+499 GIGYGVATFFGIPGL

-535 GKQWLLPPAVWAGA
+535 GKEWLLPPAVWAGA

-563 LISGAEAV
+563 LISGAEAI
-571 SEGYGLI
+571 SEGYGLV

-634 ILDDKEAL
+634 ILDDREAL
-642 EKLMKTPAGK
+642 EKIMKTPAGK

-689 AILALPPQER
+689 AMLALPPQEL

-710 TFVMDF
+710 AFVMDF

-739 ASKSGERVT
+739 GSKSGERVT

-766 DLLKAVAETP
+766 DLLKTVAETP
-776 GVAILSSGYA
+776 DVAILSSGYA
-786 KGVAALL
+786 RGAAALL

-802 QPAEAGESLAKFRLL
+802 QPVDAGESLAKFRLL

-826 WSLSEE
+826 WSLSET
-832 FRNAVEKYVSSGGTI
+832 FRNAVEKFVSSGGTL

-964 VSFLLDNAPVLAHEG
+964 ISFLLDNAPVLPHAG
-979 KTVRVPVPEPETGM
+979 KTVRVPLPGPETGE
-993 RGVSFQPLLLGPD
+993 RGVSFAPLLLGPD
-1006 GAEVGIPSKTV
+1006 GAEIEVPSQTV
-1017 SGNEFELPLPGAPGF
+1017 SSDELELPLPGLPGF

-1039 VDGSGKKSGEAC
+1039 ADGSGKKTGVVF
-1051 PKTRFGLSVLP
+1051 PRTRFGLSILP
-1062 GGISGADGGQRD
+1062 GGLSGAEDGQRD

-1123 GTEKGKY
+1123 GTEKEKY

-1159 RLWVDIFD
+1159 RLWVDVFD
-1167 GRTGEKMSTLSKGFY
+1167 GRTGEKMSTVSKGFY
-1182 TKSPSAEISVLLSR
+1182 TKSPSAEISVLLSG

-1253 EVPLPENTFSGEC
+1253 EILLPENTFSGEC

-1271 IVLRGTIVG
+1271 LVLRGTIVG

-1292 YLLKGKITDRITGS
+1292 YPIKGKVADRITGS
-1306 PLSGSEVEFHLGDSS
+1306 PLSGSEVEFHLGGSS

-1347 EGFNTFTSEAVI
+1347 EGFNIFTAEAVI
-1359 GPEDRTE
+1359 GPEDRAE
-1366 FPVALLPLGKGEG
+1366 FPIALLPLGKGEG

-1411 VKSDASARY
+1411 VQSDASARY

-1464 KILLRVLDTISEKE
+1464 KIRLRVLDAISEKE
-1478 VGNVTAILRTSDLS
+1478 VGSVTAILRTSDLS
-1492 KDDGWNRDISFTVN
+1492 KDDGWNRDISFSVN
-1506 GGPTTLTAPGRRAL
+1506 GGPAALTAPGRRAL
-1520 RISAEGYRPLET
+1520 RISADGYRPLET

-1538 RAVETLLYLT
+1538 RARETLLYLT

-1560 LVSEAPLAGATVSAG
+1560 LVSEAPLAGVAVSAG
-1575 RPGQPVSEMKKTD
+1575 RPGQPASETKKTD
-1588 ADGGCIFSLE
+1588 DDGGCIFSLE
-1598 DGRWAVSAEA
+1598 DGRWVISAET
-1608 EGYGT
+1608 EGYSI
-1613 LSTEWYSSVHSE
+1613 LSTEWYSSVHPE
-1625 EEVPEVKLYL
+1625 AEVPEVKLYL

-1658 VAGTSVEVTA
+1658 VTGASVEVTA
-1668 PQGFQQGVTDDSGRV
+1668 PSGFQQGVTDDSGRV
-1683 TLPIPDG
+1683 TLAIPDG
-1690 RVALRFTREGYSS
+1690 RVALRFTREGYAS
-1703 LETELFNSYLDEGE
+1703 LETELFNSYLDEAE
-1717 RVFYLDSDSAKA
+1717 RVFYLDFDSAKA
-1729 VFLLRDGI
+1729 AFLLRDGI
-1737 TEKALEGVRIFR
+1737 TEKPLGGVRIFR
-1749 LEGETGHD
+1749 LERETGHD
-1757 LGITGNEGVLEASVP
+1757 LGVTGNEGILEASVP
-1772 RGSLSFRFELDG
+1772 RGALSFRFELDG
-1784 YDSLTTGFFIPG
+1784 YDSLTTGFFVPG
-1796 NGRKNTPAEEI
+1796 NGRKDTPADEV
-1807 FLFPKKSPHPF
+1807 FLFPKKSPYPF
-1818 RGVVKNASGEP
+1818 RGVVKNTAGEP
-1829 LPRVSI
+1829 LSRVSI
-1835 TVKQKETTVTV
+1835 TLKQKDTTATT
-1846 ESQNDGSFSL
+1846 ESLENGTFSL
-1856 TPEPGAL
+1856 SPEPGPL
-1863 ELTLTSAGYHELKTQ
+1863 ELTLTSAGFHELKTQ
-1878 AYFTT
+1878 TYF
-1883 SLLPAEEEEFFLFP
+1883 SRGILPPEEEEFFLF
-1897 SSAPYPDAP
+1897 SSEAPYPDTP
-1906 GRILFS
+1906 GRMLFS
-1912 VRDALTGEPLERFS
+1912 AVDALTGEPLEKFA
-1926 AYLLDNGWAGYRK
+1926 AYLLDNGWAGYEK

-1945 SRPGNRHTVIKC
+1945 SRPGNRNTVIKSD
-1957 EGYYETG
+1957 GYYETG
-1964 SFFPTVFPG
+1964 SFYPTVFPG
-1973 ETVKKT
+1973 KTVKKT

-1986 GKIQFRVLDALSGE
+1986 GKIQFRVIDALSGE
-2000 PVPAFSAYLLDNG
+2000 PIQRFSAYLLDNG
-2013 WAQYENGSAETEAQ
+2013 WAQYENGSGETEAQ

-2047 PTAFA
+2047 PTVFP
-2052 GKTVMRT
+2052 GRSVTRT
-2059 IYLNPSAGRIE
+2059 IFLSPSSGRIN
-2070 FSVLDMISGKPI
+2070 FSVLDMITGKPI
-2082 PDFSA
+2082 PQFSA
-2087 YLLDGGWAR
+2087 YLLDNGWAR
-2096 YEDGSAATENQ
+2096 YENGTASTEAQ

-2113 VIKAPGYNETGSFY
+2113 VINAPGYNETGSFY

-2147 KLSFSVKDGQTGKP
+2147 KLAFSVKDGQTGKP

-2184 EAQPGNRNTVIRA
+2184 EAQPGNRNTVIKA
-2197 PGYFETGSFYPT
+2197 PGYYETGSFYPT

-2226 GRADFTVADVL
+2226 GRVDFTVADVL
-2237 TGNPLPVFSAY
+2237 TGTPLPVFSAY
-2248 LLDNGWAR
+2248 LLENGWAR
-2256 YENGRASTE
+2256 YENGMASTE

-2272 TVIKADG
+2272 TVIRADG
-2279 YFETGFYPTA
+2279 YFEAGFYPTA
-2289 FPGRTTSHIIYLH
+2289 FPGRSTTHTVYLH
-2302 PSNPLGQVNLK
+2302 PTDPLGQMNLK

-2337 APDGTGLHSSR
+2337 APEGRGLHSSR

-2356 RASSPGYKDNDA
+2356 RASSPGYKETDA

-2380 LAIPLERIVPPGK
+2380 LAIPLERIVPPGR
-2393 GNLLVTVADSEG
+2393 GNLLVSVADSAG
-2405 KALSGA
+2405 KPLPGA
-2411 AVALSCAV
+2411 AVALSCAG
-2419 TAVRG
+2419 TIFRG
-2424 KTNAAGQILFRNAP
+2424 NANSSGQVLFRNAP
-2438 SGIHTLS
+2438 SGIHTVS
-2445 ASAKGYG
+2445 AEAKGYG
-2452 KASSRTAVEG
+2452 KGSSRTAVEG
-2462 GETGKA
+2462 GETEKA
-2468 FLEISPLSELRPH
+2468 GLKLSPLSELRPH
-2481 APFDPVIV
+2481 APFAPVIL
-2489 SVPSDET
+2489 SVPSDEI

-2504 LKAVLENRGDEGG
+2504 LRAVLENRGDEGG

-2540 ERVEVPFEVLVPE
+2540 ERAEVPFEVLVPE
-2553 DSINSRVYALVKAGE
+2553 DSVNSRVYALVKAGDH
-2568 QSKKGVLSVKAP
+2568 SKRGVLSIEAP
-2580 SFTLSARTDREA
+2580 RFSVSARTDREA
-2592 YLEGEALD
+2592 YEEGEVLAL
-2600 IEVEV
+2600 EVDV
-2605 TSDSGE
+2605 TSNTNE
-2611 GEYQVRASF
+2611 GEYQVRVSF
-2620 NEETRLETVQL
+2620 NDETRLEPVKLT
-2631 RGGRGKVIFR
+2631 GGKGKALFP
-2641 DIPVSFRGNR
+2641 DIPVSFRGNK
-2651 ILYGLYHTS
+2651 ILYGLYHAS

-2669 QVQDKS
+2669 QVQDRS
-2675 GRVVMLPDRQQYA
+2675 GKVLLLPEKQQYE
-2688 AGETIRIRISGKEGE
+2688 AGETVRIRISGKGGDPLS
-2703 TVSISSSL
+2703 VSSPLI
-2711 LPGGSPGS
+2711 PGGTA
-2719 DGTKEVVPGVDG
+2719 GTEGVKEVIPGADG
-2731 TAILEVPL
+2731 TAILELVL
-2739 PRAMATGS
+2739 PRAIATGS
-2747 YPFKC
+2747 YPFRC
-2752 GDLVLNV
+2752 GGFSVNV
-2759 DVRGVETKILD
+2759 DVRGIETKILD
-2770 RTMREDRETGEV
+2770 RYLEEDGEDGT
-2782 LLIWKAASSGEIP
+2782 LLFFWKAAASGEIP
-2795 CRWSVEVLPPD
+2795 CTWSVEVLPPD
-2806 EEGYLLAEGN
+2806 EEGYVLAEGN

-2829 VVPEDDEP
+2829 VEPEDDGP
-2837 CDFVLRLEAD
+2837 CDFVIRLKTDA
-2847 VLSATGEPL
+2847 LSPSGVPL
-2856 AVIRYSRSENTK
+2856 AEIRYSRAERESRP

>member
-1 MDRRE
+1 MKE
-6 VKKLK
+6 LK
-11 TAKYRHSGKFFFLF
+11 TAETRHYGKFFSLF
-25 SLFTLL
+25 FLFTLL
-31 ALYLFSFSGQ
+31 ALHLFSFGGQ

-51 LTELGKVR
+51 LSELGKVR

-68 RGQFSDEGSYGS
+68 RGQFSDEGSFSS

-114 RSSGMEKD
+114 KSSGMEKE

-145 GAKKLADQLNAK
+145 SAKKLADQLNSK

-236 KAVEAGIGKNPAGG
+236 KAMEAGIGKNPAAG

-426 APGTKRTVPKVIKPE
+426 APGTKRTVPKVIKPQ
-441 LPKKPPVPTPPPPSK
+441 LPQKPATPTPPPPSK

-466 VYQGYEA
+466 VYQGYESL
-473 IKAYSDYLD
+473 KAYSDYLD

-499 GIGYGVATLFGIPGL
+499 GIGYGVATFFGIPGL

-535 GKQWLLPPAVWAGA
+535 GKEWLLPPAVWAGA

-563 LISGAEAV
+563 LISGAEAI
-571 SEGYGLI
+571 SEGYGLV

-634 ILDDKEAL
+634 ILDDREAL
-642 EKLMKTPAGK
+642 EKIMKTPAGK

-689 AILALPPQER
+689 AMLALPPQEL

-710 TFVMDF
+710 AFVMDF

-739 ASKSGERVT
+739 GSKSGERVT

-766 DLLKAVAETP
+766 DLLKTVAETP
-776 GVAILSSGYA
+776 DVAILSSGYA
-786 KGVAALL
+786 RGAAALL

-802 QPAEAGESLAKFRLL
+802 QPVDAGESLAKFRLL

-826 WSLSEE
+826 WSLSEI
-832 FRNAVEKYVSSGGTI
+832 FRNAVEKFVSSGGTL

-964 VSFLLDNAPVLAHEG
+964 ISFLLDNAPVLPHAG
-979 KTVRVPVPEPETGM
+979 KTVRVPLPGPETGE
-993 RGVSFQPLLLGPD
+993 RGVSFAPLLLGPD
-1006 GAEVGIPSKTV
+1006 GAEIEVPSQTV
-1017 SGNEFELPLPGAPGF
+1017 SSDELELPLPGLPGF

-1039 VDGSGKKSGEAC
+1039 ADGSGKKTGVVF
-1051 PKTRFGLSVLP
+1051 PRTRFGLSILP
-1062 GGISGADGGQRD
+1062 GGLSGAEDGQRD

-1123 GTEKGKY
+1123 GTEKEKY

-1159 RLWVDIFD
+1159 RLWVDVFD
-1167 GRTGEKMSTLSKGFY
+1167 GRTGEKMSTVSKGFY
-1182 TKSPSAEISVLLSR
+1182 TKSPSAEISVLLSG

-1253 EVPLPENTFSGEC
+1253 EILLPENTFSGEC

-1271 IVLRGTIVG
+1271 LVLRGTIVG

-1292 YLLKGKITDRITGS
+1292 YPIKGKVADRITGS
-1306 PLSGSEVEFHLGDSS
+1306 PLSGSEVEFHLGGSS

-1347 EGFNTFTSEAVI
+1347 EGFNIFTAEAVI
-1359 GPEDRTE
+1359 GPEDRAE
-1366 FPVALLPLGKGEG
+1366 FPIALLPLGKGEG

-1411 VKSDASARY
+1411 VQSDASARY

-1464 KILLRVLDTISEKE
+1464 KIRLRVLDAISEKE
-1478 VGNVTAILRTSDLS
+1478 VGSVTAILRTSDLS
-1492 KDDGWNRDISFTVN
+1492 KDDGWNRDISFSVN
-1506 GGPTTLTAPGRRAL
+1506 GGPAALTAPGRRAL
-1520 RISAEGYRPLET
+1520 RISADGYRSLET

-1538 RAVETLLYLT
+1538 RARETLLYLT

-1560 LVSEAPLAGATVSAG
+1560 LVSEAPLAGVAVSAG
-1575 RPGQPVSEMKKTD
+1575 RPGQPASETKKTD
-1588 ADGGCIFSLE
+1588 DDGGCIFSLE
-1598 DGRWAVSAEA
+1598 DGRWVISAET
-1608 EGYGT
+1608 EGYSI
-1613 LSTEWYSSVHSE
+1613 LSTEWYSSVHPE
-1625 EEVPEVKLYL
+1625 AEVPEVKLYL

-1658 VAGTSVEVTA
+1658 VTGASVEVTA
-1668 PQGFQQGVTDDSGRV
+1668 PSGFQQGVTDDSGRV
-1683 TLPIPDG
+1683 TLAIPDG
-1690 RVALRFTREGYSS
+1690 RVALRFTREGYAS
-1703 LETELFNSYLDEGE
+1703 LETELFNSYLDEAE
-1717 RVFYLDSDSAKA
+1717 RVFYLDFDSAKA
-1729 VFLLRDGI
+1729 AFLLRDGI
-1737 TEKALEGVRIFR
+1737 TEKPLGGVRIFR
-1749 LEGETGHD
+1749 LERETGHD
-1757 LGITGNEGVLEASVP
+1757 LGVTGNEGILEASVP
-1772 RGSLSFRFELDG
+1772 RGALSFRFELDG
-1784 YDSLTTGFFIPG
+1784 YDSLTTGFFVPG
-1796 NGRKNTPAEEI
+1796 NGRKDTPADEV
-1807 FLFPKKSPHPF
+1807 FLFPKKSPYPF
-1818 RGVVKNASGEP
+1818 RGVVKNTAGEP
-1829 LPRVSI
+1829 LSRVSI
-1835 TVKQKETTVTV
+1835 TLKQKDTTATT
-1846 ESQNDGSFSL
+1846 ESLENGTFSL
-1856 TPEPGAL
+1856 SPEPGPL
-1863 ELTLTSAGYHELKTQ
+1863 ELTLTSAGFHELKTQ
-1878 AYFTT
+1878 TYF
-1883 SLLPAEEEEFFLFP
+1883 SRGILPPEEEEFFLF
-1897 SSAPYPDAP
+1897 SSEAPYPDTP
-1906 GRILFS
+1906 GRMLFS
-1912 VRDALTGEPLERFS
+1912 AVDALTGEPLEKFA
-1926 AYLLDNGWAGYRK
+1926 AYLLDNGWAGYEK

-1945 SRPGNRHTVIKC
+1945 SRPGNRNTVIKSD
-1957 EGYYETG
+1957 GYYETG
-1964 SFFPTVFPG
+1964 SFYPTVFPG
-1973 ETVKKT
+1973 KTVKKT

-1986 GKIQFRVLDALSGE
+1986 GKIQFRVIDALSGE
-2000 PVPAFSAYLLDNG
+2000 PIQRFSAYLLDNG
-2013 WAQYENGSAETEAQ
+2013 WAQYENGSGETEAQ

-2047 PTAFA
+2047 PTVFP
-2052 GKTVMRT
+2052 GRSVTRT
-2059 IYLNPSAGRIE
+2059 IFLSPSSGRIN
-2070 FSVLDMISGKPI
+2070 FSVLDMITGKPI
-2082 PDFSA
+2082 PQFSA
-2087 YLLDGGWAR
+2087 YLLDNGWAR
-2096 YEDGSAATENQ
+2096 YENGTASTEAQ

-2113 VIKAPGYNETGSFY
+2113 VINAPGYNETGSFY

-2147 KLSFSVKDGQTGKP
+2147 KLAFSVKDGQTGKP

-2184 EAQPGNRNTVIRA
+2184 EAQPGNRNTVIKA
-2197 PGYFETGSFYPT
+2197 PGYYETGSFYPT

-2226 GRADFTVADVL
+2226 GRVDFTVADVL
-2237 TGNPLPVFSAY
+2237 TGTPLPVFSAY
-2248 LLDNGWAR
+2248 LLENGWAR
-2256 YENGRASTE
+2256 YENGMASTE

-2272 TVIKADG
+2272 TVIRADG
-2279 YFETGFYPTA
+2279 YFEAGFYPTA
-2289 FPGRTTSHIIYLH
+2289 FPGRSTTHTVYLH
-2302 PSNPLGQVNLK
+2302 PTDPLGQMNLK

-2337 APDGTGLHSSR
+2337 APEGRGLHSSR

-2356 RASSPGYKDNDA
+2356 RASSPGYKETDA

-2380 LAIPLERIVPPGK
+2380 LAIPLERIVPPGR
-2393 GNLLVTVADSEG
+2393 GNLLVSVADSAG
-2405 KALSGA
+2405 KPLPGA
-2411 AVALSCAV
+2411 AVALSCAG
-2419 TAVRG
+2419 TIFRG
-2424 KTNAAGQILFRNAP
+2424 NANSSGQVLFRNAP
-2438 SGIHTLS
+2438 SGIHTVS
-2445 ASAKGYG
+2445 AEAKGYG
-2452 KASSRTAVEG
+2452 KGSSRTAVEG
-2462 GETGKA
+2462 GETEKA
-2468 FLEISPLSELRPH
+2468 GLKLSPLSELRPH
-2481 APFDPVIV
+2481 APFAPVIL
-2489 SVPSDET
+2489 SVPSDEI

-2504 LKAVLENRGDEGG
+2504 LRAVLENRGDEGG

-2540 ERVEVPFEVLVPE
+2540 ERAEVPFEVLVPE
-2553 DSINSRVYALVKAGE
+2553 DSVNSRVYALVKAGDH
-2568 QSKKGVLSVKAP
+2568 SKRGVLSIEAP
-2580 SFTLSARTDREA
+2580 RFSVSARTDREA
-2592 YLEGEALD
+2592 YEEGEVLAL
-2600 IEVEV
+2600 EVDV
-2605 TSDSGE
+2605 TSNTNE
-2611 GEYQVRASF
+2611 GEYQVRVSF
-2620 NEETRLETVQL
+2620 NDETRLEPVKLT
-2631 RGGRGKVIFR
+2631 GGKGKALFP
-2641 DIPVSFRGNR
+2641 DIPVSFRGNK
-2651 ILYGLYHTS
+2651 ILYGLYHAS

-2669 QVQDKS
+2669 QVQDRS
-2675 GRVVMLPDRQQYA
+2675 GKVLLLPEKQQYE
-2688 AGETIRIRISGKEGE
+2688 AGETVRIRISGKEGDPLS
-2703 TVSISSSL
+2703 VSSPLI
-2711 LPGGSPGS
+2711 PGGTA
-2719 DGTKEVVPGVDG
+2719 GTEGVKEVIPGADG
-2731 TAILEVPL
+2731 TAILELVL
-2739 PRAMATGS
+2739 PRAIATGS
-2747 YPFKC
+2747 YPFRC
-2752 GDLVLNV
+2752 GGFSVNV
-2759 DVRGVETKILD
+2759 DVRGIETKILD
-2770 RTMREDRETGEV
+2770 RYLEEDGEDGT
-2782 LLIWKAASSGEIP
+2782 LLFFWKAAASGEIP
-2795 CRWSVEVLPPD
+2795 CTWSVEVLPPD
-2806 EEGYLLAEGN
+2806 EEGYVLAEGN

-2829 VVPEDDEP
+2829 VEPEDDGP
-2837 CDFVLRLEAD
+2837 CDFVIRLKTDA
-2847 VLSATGEPL
+2847 LSPSGVPL
-2856 AVIRYSRSENTK
+2856 AEIRYSRAERESRP

>member
-1 MDRRE
+1 M
-6 VKKLK
+6 K
-11 TAKYRHSGKFFFLF
+11 TAGTRHYGKFFSLF
-25 SLFTLL
+25 FLFTLL
-31 ALYLFSFSGQ
+31 TLHLFSFGGQ

-51 LTELGKVR
+51 LSELGKVR

-68 RGQFSDEGSYGS
+68 RGQFSDEGSFNS
-80 ARKKWLNDFQKASD
+80 ARKKWLNDFQNASD

-103 DGRFTE
+103 DGRFAE

-114 RSSGMEKD
+114 KSAGMEKD

-209 TAGGLFETSGGK
+209 TSGGLFETSGGK

-250 EIDSKTI
+250 EIDPKTI

-268 GTTPKKGEA
+268 GTTPKKGDA

-305 EVKNKKIQ
+305 EVKNKKIR

-397 QQVRTN
+397 QQVRLN

-418 RSQFADKT
+418 RSQFADRT

-441 LPKKPPVPTPPPPSK
+441 LPKKPAVPMPPPPSK
-456 LVKVGTGILL
+456 LVKVGTGIIMI
-466 VYQGYEA
+466 YQGYEA
-473 IKAYSDYLD
+473 LKAYSDYLD

-535 GKQWLLPPAVWAGA
+535 GKEWLLPPAVWAGA
-549 YAAWEFGKSVTVGP
+549 YAAWEFGKSVTIGP
-563 LISGAEAV
+563 LISGGEAIL
-571 SEGYGLI
+571 EGYGLA

-585 KAAQRAL
+585 KAARRAL

-634 ILDDKEAL
+634 ILDDPEAL
-642 EKLMKTPAGK
+642 DKLMKTPAGK

-658 KEYKDRR
+658 KEYKDKR

-674 SPGADNPDDNDNIGE
+674 SPGADNPDDNDNIGK
-689 AILALPPQER
+689 AMLALPPQER

-739 ASKSGERVT
+739 ASTSDERVT
-748 FEAPFSEEQGA
+748 FEAPFSEEQRA

-776 GVAILSSGYA
+776 DVAILSSGYA
-786 KGVAALL
+786 KGAAALL
-793 GGTEPATLL
+793 GQSEPATLL
-802 QPAEAGESLAKFRLL
+802 QPGEAGESLEKFRLL

-826 WSLSEE
+826 WSLSET
-832 FRNAVEKYVSSGGTI
+832 FRNAVEKYVSSGGTL

-890 CSMTTHTPDFN
+890 CSMTTPTPDFN

-964 VSFLLDNAPVLAHEG
+964 VSFLLDKPPVLTHEG
-979 KTVRVPVPEPETGM
+979 KTVRVALPEPETGD
-993 RGVSFQPLLLGPD
+993 RGISFSPLLFGPD
-1006 GAEVGIPSKTV
+1006 GAGIEVSPQPAAGKELELSL
-1017 SGNEFELPLPGAPGF
+1017 SGVPGF

-1039 VDGSGKKSGEAC
+1039 TDGSGKKTGETF
-1051 PKTRFGLSVLP
+1051 PRTRFGLSVLP
-1062 GGISGADGGQRD
+1062 KGISDAGDSQRN
-1074 GVSASVASD
+1074 GVSVSVASD

-1101 RGAAEKTVRVDW
+1101 RGTDEKTVRIDW
-1113 RFPHNYGSAP
+1113 RFPHNSGSAP
-1123 GTEKGKY
+1123 GAEKGKY
-1130 AGSNTLALKPGSRE
+1130 AGSNTLVLKPEMRE

-1159 RLWVDIFD
+1159 RLWVDVYD
-1167 GRTGEKMSTLSKGFY
+1167 GRSGEKMSTVSKGFY
-1182 TKSPSAEISVLLSR
+1182 TKSPSAEVSVLLAGR
-1196 QTFPE
+1196 TFPE
-1201 GSALKGEVSFK
+1201 GSELKGEVSFK
-1212 NPFRAKGTGTLRIKA
+1212 NPFRAKGTGTLRIRT
-1227 ADSAGRT
+1227 ADSAGKT
-1234 PLDKE
+1234 PVDE
-1239 IGFEVSEEGAAVPF
+1239 EMDFEVSEDGATVPF
-1253 EVPLPENTFSGEC
+1253 QISLPENTFSGEC

-1271 IVLRGTIVG
+1271 IVLRGTVVG
-1280 VGSAPFTYTGRP
+1280 VGSASFTYTGRP
-1292 YLLKGKITDRITGS
+1292 YALKGKITDRITGA
-1306 PLSGSEVEFHLGDSS
+1306 PVSGSEVEFHLGDSS
-1321 FRGKTDGN
+1321 FKGKTDG
-1329 GVFEIA
+1329 GGIFEVD

-1347 EGFNTFTSEAVI
+1347 EGFNIYTAEAVI
-1359 GPEDRTE
+1359 APEDRAE
-1366 FPVALLPLGKGEG
+1366 YPIALLPLGKGEG

-1391 TGEPVPG
+1391 TGDPVPG
-1398 CLIDIIKG
+1398 CLIDIVRG

-1432 CFVEGQSWSSSEF
+1432 CFVEGQSVNTSEF
-1445 PFRITEGWEQ
+1445 PFRVTEGWEQ
-1455 HLDLYPPLG
+1455 PLDLYPPLG
-1464 KILLRVLDTISEKE
+1464 KIRLRILDTISGKE
-1478 VGNVTAILRTSDLS
+1478 VGNVSAILRTADLS
-1492 KDDGWNRDISFTVN
+1492 KEDGWNRDISFAVN
-1506 GGPTTLTAPGRRAL
+1506 GGPTALTASGRRAL
-1520 RISAEGYRPLET
+1520 RVSADGYRMLET

-1538 RAVETLLYLT
+1538 RTGETLLYLT
-1548 PKKGSMKIICVD
+1548 PKKGSLKVVCAD
-1560 LVSEAPLAGATVSAG
+1560 LVSEDPLAGAAVSAG
-1575 RPGQPVSEMKKTD
+1575 RPGQPASEMKKTGD
-1588 ADGGCIFSLE
+1588 DGGCIFNLE
-1598 DGRWAVSAEA
+1598 DGRWVFSVEA
-1608 EGYGT
+1608 EGYVT
-1613 LSTEWYSSVHSE
+1613 LSTEWYSTVHAE
-1625 EEVPEVKLYL
+1625 TEVPEVKLYL

-1647 LAVLD
+1647 IAVLD
-1652 RMTGSP
+1652 RMTASP
-1658 VAGTSVEVTA
+1658 VAGVSVEVA
-1668 PQGFQQGVTDDSGRV
+1668 SPQGFQQGVTDDSG
-1683 TLPIPDG
+1683 LAAIGIPDG
-1690 RVALRFTREGYSS
+1690 RVALRFTRKGYAP
-1703 LETELFNSYLDEGE
+1703 LETELFNSYLDEAE

-1729 VFLLRDGI
+1729 EFLVRDGI
-1737 TEKALEGVRIFR
+1737 TGNILEGVRVFR
-1749 LEGETGHD
+1749 VEGEAGHD
-1757 LGITGNEGVLEASVP
+1757 LGITGKGGILETSMP
-1772 RGSLSFRFELDG
+1772 RGGFSFRFELDG
-1784 YDSLTTGFFIPG
+1784 YDPLITGFHISG
-1796 NGRKNTPAEEI
+1796 NGKDDRSAEEVFLSPQKNPHSFRGIVKTPA
-1807 FLFPKKSPHPF
+1807 
-1818 RGVVKNASGEP
+1818 GEP
-1829 LPRVSI
+1829 LPGVSI
-1835 TVKQKETTVTV
+1835 TMKQKETTI
-1846 ESQNDGSFSL
+1846 SLQSLGDGTFAL
-1856 TPEPGAL
+1856 TPVPGPID
-1863 ELTLTSAGYHELKTQ
+1863 LTFTSAGYHELKTQ
-1878 AYFTT
+1878 TYF
-1883 SLLPAEEEEFFLFP
+1883 SRGVLPPEEEEFFLFP
-1897 SSAPYPDAP
+1897 SDSPYPDAP

-1912 VRDALTGEPLERFS
+1912 AMDALTGEPLERFS
-1926 AYLLDNGWAGYRK
+1926 AYLLDNGWAGYHN
-1939 GSAATE
+1939 GTAATE
-1945 SRPGNRHTVIKC
+1945 SRPGNRNTVIQC

-1964 SFFPTVFPG
+1964 SFYPTVFPG
-1973 ETVKKT
+1973 KTVKKT
-1979 IQLHPST
+1979 IQLHPSA
-1986 GKIQFRVLDALSGE
+1986 GKMQFRVLDAISGE
-2000 PVPAFSAYLLDNG
+2000 PVPRFSAYLLDNG

-2047 PTAFA
+2047 PTVFP

-2070 FSVLDMISGKPI
+2070 FSVLDMITGKPI

-2096 YEDGSAATENQ
+2096 YENGKASTEAQ

-2184 EAQPGNRNTVIRA
+2184 EAQPGNRNTVIKA
-2197 PGYFETGSFYPT
+2197 PEYNETGSFYPT

-2256 YENGRASTE
+2256 YENGTASTE
-2265 ALPGNRN
+2265 AQPGNRN

-2337 APDGTGLHSSR
+2337 APDGTGLHSSL

-2380 LAIPLERIVPPGK
+2380 LSIPLERIVPPGK
-2393 GNLLVTVADSEG
+2393 GNLLVSVADSEG
-2405 KALSGA
+2405 KPLSGA
-2411 AVALSCAV
+2411 AVALSCSGK
-2419 TAVRG
+2419 AVRG
-2424 KTNAAGQILFRNAP
+2424 KTNTTGQVLFRNAP

-2445 ASAKGYG
+2445 ASARGYG
-2452 KASSRTAVEG
+2452 KGSSRTAVEG

-2468 FLEISPLSELRPH
+2468 FLKLSPLSELRAH

-2489 SVPSDET
+2489 SAPSDEI

-2504 LKAVLENRGDEGG
+2504 LRAVLENRGDEGG
-2517 RTFCSLEIPDMGR
+2517 RTFCSLEIPDMGK
-2530 IVRETVLGPG
+2530 IVRETVLGPA
-2540 ERVEVPFEVLVPE
+2540 ERAEIPFEVLVPE
-2553 DSINSRVYALVKAGE
+2553 DSVNSRVYALVRAGD
-2568 QSKKGVLSVKAP
+2568 QSKRGVLSIEAP
-2580 SFTLSARTDREA
+2580 KFTLSARTDREA
-2592 YLEGEALD
+2592 YLEGESLD
-2600 IEVEV
+2600 LEVEV

-2611 GEYQVRASF
+2611 GAYQIRASF
-2620 NEETRLETVQL
+2620 NDETRLETVKL
-2631 RGGRGKVIFR
+2631 AEGKGKVLFR
-2641 DIPVSFRGNR
+2641 GIPVSFRGNK
-2651 ILYGLYHTS
+2651 LFYGLYHAS

-2669 QVQDKS
+2669 QVQNGS
-2675 GRVVMLPDRQQYA
+2675 GSVLLVPEKQQYG
-2688 AGETIRIRISGKEGE
+2688 AGETVRIRISGKAGE
-2703 TVSISSSL
+2703 PLSIASLL
-2711 LPGGSPGS
+2711 LPGGTG
-2719 DGTKEVVPGVDG
+2719 GAEGVKEVIPGADG
-2731 TAILEVPL
+2731 TAILDVPL

-2747 YPFKC
+2747 YPFRC
-2752 GDLVLNV
+2752 GDQSVNV
-2759 DVRGVETKILD
+2759 DIRGAETKILD
-2770 RTMREDRETGEV
+2770 RRLEEEGGENAG
-2782 LLIWKAASSGEIP
+2782 LLLFWKATASGEIP
-2795 CRWSVEVLPPD
+2795 CTWSVEAFPAD
-2806 EEGYLLAEGN
+2806 EESYVLAEGN

-2829 VVPEDDEP
+2829 VEPEEDEP
-2837 CDFVLRLEAD
+2837 CDFLLSLKAD
-2847 VLSATGEPL
+2847 ILSPSGKPL
-2856 AVIRYSRSENTK
+2856 AEIRYSRAERE

>member
-1 MDRRE
+1 MKE
-6 VKKLK
+6 LK
-11 TAKYRHSGKFFFLF
+11 TAETRHYGKFFSLF
-25 SLFTLL
+25 FLFTLL
-31 ALYLFSFSGQ
+31 ALHLFSFGGQ

-51 LTELGKVR
+51 LSELGKVR

-68 RGQFSDEGSYGS
+68 RGQFSDEGSFSS

-114 RSSGMEKD
+114 KSSGMEKE

-145 GAKKLADQLNAK
+145 SAKKLADQLNSK

-236 KAVEAGIGKNPAGG
+236 KAMEAGIGKNPAAG

-426 APGTKRTVPKVIKPE
+426 APGTKRTVPKVIKPQ
-441 LPKKPPVPTPPPPSK
+441 LPQKPATPTPPPPSK

-466 VYQGYEA
+466 VYQGYESL
-473 IKAYSDYLD
+473 KAYSDYLD

-499 GIGYGVATLFGIPGL
+499 GIGYGVATFFGIPGL

-535 GKQWLLPPAVWAGA
+535 GKEWLLPPAVWAGA

-563 LISGAEAV
+563 LISGAEAI
-571 SEGYGLI
+571 SEGYGLV

-634 ILDDKEAL
+634 ILDDREAL
-642 EKLMKTPAGK
+642 EKIMKTPAGK

-689 AILALPPQER
+689 AMLALPPQER

-710 TFVMDF
+710 AFVMDF

-739 ASKSGERVT
+739 GSKSGERVT

-766 DLLKAVAETP
+766 DLLKTVAETP
-776 GVAILSSGYA
+776 DVAILSSGYA
-786 KGVAALL
+786 RGAAALL

-802 QPAEAGESLAKFRLL
+802 QPVDAGESLAKFRLL

-826 WSLSEE
+826 WSLSET
-832 FRNAVEKYVSSGGTI
+832 FRNAVEKFVSSGGTL

-964 VSFLLDNAPVLAHEG
+964 ISFLLDNAPVLPHAG
-979 KTVRVPVPEPETGM
+979 KTVRVPLPGPETGE
-993 RGVSFQPLLLGPD
+993 RGVSFAPLLLGPD
-1006 GAEVGIPSKTV
+1006 GAEIEVPSQTV
-1017 SGNEFELPLPGAPGF
+1017 SSDELELPLPGLPGF

-1039 VDGSGKKSGEAC
+1039 ADGSGKKTGVVF
-1051 PKTRFGLSVLP
+1051 PRTRFGLSILP
-1062 GGISGADGGQRD
+1062 GGLSGAEDGQRD

-1123 GTEKGKY
+1123 GTEKEKY

-1159 RLWVDIFD
+1159 RLWVDVFD
-1167 GRTGEKMSTLSKGFY
+1167 GRTGEKMSTVSKGFY
-1182 TKSPSAEISVLLSR
+1182 TKSPSAEISVLLSG

-1253 EVPLPENTFSGEC
+1253 EILLPENTFSGEC

-1271 IVLRGTIVG
+1271 LVLRGTIVG

-1292 YLLKGKITDRITGS
+1292 YPIKGKVADRITGS
-1306 PLSGSEVEFHLGDSS
+1306 PLSGSEVEFHLGGSS

-1347 EGFNTFTSEAVI
+1347 EGFNIFTAEAVI
-1359 GPEDRTE
+1359 GPEDRAE
-1366 FPVALLPLGKGEG
+1366 FPIALLPLGKGEG

-1411 VKSDASARY
+1411 VQSDASARY

-1464 KILLRVLDTISEKE
+1464 KIRLRVLDAISEKE
-1478 VGNVTAILRTSDLS
+1478 VGSVTAILRTSDLS
-1492 KDDGWNRDISFTVN
+1492 KDDGWNRDISFSVN
-1506 GGPTTLTAPGRRAL
+1506 GGPAALTAPGRRAL
-1520 RISAEGYRPLET
+1520 RISADGYRSLET

-1538 RAVETLLYLT
+1538 RARETLLYLT

-1560 LVSEAPLAGATVSAG
+1560 LVSEAPLAGVAVSAG
-1575 RPGQPVSEMKKTD
+1575 RPGQPASETKKTD
-1588 ADGGCIFSLE
+1588 DDGGCIFSLE
-1598 DGRWAVSAEA
+1598 DGRWVISAET
-1608 EGYGT
+1608 EGYSI
-1613 LSTEWYSSVHSE
+1613 LSTEWYSSVHPE
-1625 EEVPEVKLYL
+1625 AEVPEVKLYL

-1658 VAGTSVEVTA
+1658 VTGASVEVTA
-1668 PQGFQQGVTDDSGRV
+1668 PSGFQQGVTDDSGRV
-1683 TLPIPDG
+1683 TLAIPDG
-1690 RVALRFTREGYSS
+1690 RVALRFTREGYAS
-1703 LETELFNSYLDEGE
+1703 LETELFNSYLDEAE
-1717 RVFYLDSDSAKA
+1717 RVFYLDFDSAKA
-1729 VFLLRDGI
+1729 AFLLRDGI
-1737 TEKALEGVRIFR
+1737 TEKPLGGVRIFR
-1749 LEGETGHD
+1749 LERETGHD
-1757 LGITGNEGVLEASVP
+1757 LGVTGNEGILEASVP
-1772 RGSLSFRFELDG
+1772 RGALSFRFELDG
-1784 YDSLTTGFFIPG
+1784 YDSLTTGFFVPG
-1796 NGRKNTPAEEI
+1796 NGRKDTPADEV
-1807 FLFPKKSPHPF
+1807 FLFPKKSPYPF
-1818 RGVVKNASGEP
+1818 RGVVKNTAGEP
-1829 LPRVSI
+1829 LSRVSI
-1835 TVKQKETTVTV
+1835 TLKQKDTTATT
-1846 ESQNDGSFSL
+1846 ESLENGTFSL
-1856 TPEPGAL
+1856 SPEPGPL
-1863 ELTLTSAGYHELKTQ
+1863 ELTLTSAGFHELKTQ
-1878 AYFTT
+1878 TYF
-1883 SLLPAEEEEFFLFP
+1883 SRGILPPEEEEFFLF
-1897 SSAPYPDAP
+1897 SSEAPYPDTP
-1906 GRILFS
+1906 GRMLFS
-1912 VRDALTGEPLERFS
+1912 AVDALTGEPLGKFA
-1926 AYLLDNGWAGYRK
+1926 AYLLDNGWAGYEK

-1945 SRPGNRHTVIKC
+1945 SRPGNRNTVIKSD
-1957 EGYYETG
+1957 GYYETG
-1964 SFFPTVFPG
+1964 SFYPTVFPG
-1973 ETVKKT
+1973 KTVKKT

-1986 GKIQFRVLDALSGE
+1986 GKIQFRVIDALSGE
-2000 PVPAFSAYLLDNG
+2000 PIQRFSAYLLDNG
-2013 WAQYENGSAETEAQ
+2013 WAQYENGSGETEAQ

-2047 PTAFA
+2047 PTVFP
-2052 GKTVMRT
+2052 GRSVTRT
-2059 IYLNPSAGRIE
+2059 IFLSPSSGRIN
-2070 FSVLDMISGKPI
+2070 FSVLDMITGKPI
-2082 PDFSA
+2082 PQFSA
-2087 YLLDGGWAR
+2087 YLLDNGWAR
-2096 YEDGSAATENQ
+2096 YENGTASTEAQ

-2113 VIKAPGYNETGSFY
+2113 VINAPGYNETGSFY

-2147 KLSFSVKDGQTGKP
+2147 KLAFSVKDGQTGKP

-2184 EAQPGNRNTVIRA
+2184 EAQPGNRNTVIKA
-2197 PGYFETGSFYPT
+2197 PGYYETGSFYPT

-2226 GRADFTVADVL
+2226 GRVDFTVADVL
-2237 TGNPLPVFSAY
+2237 TGTPLPVFSAY
-2248 LLDNGWAR
+2248 LLENGWAR
-2256 YENGRASTE
+2256 YENGMASTE

-2272 TVIKADG
+2272 TVIRADG
-2279 YFETGFYPTA
+2279 YFEAGFYPTA
-2289 FPGRTTSHIIYLH
+2289 FPGRSTTHTVYLH
-2302 PSNPLGQVNLK
+2302 PTDPLGQMNLK

-2337 APDGTGLHSSR
+2337 APEGRGLHSSR

-2356 RASSPGYKDNDA
+2356 RASSPGYKETDA

-2380 LAIPLERIVPPGK
+2380 LAIPLERIVPPGR
-2393 GNLLVTVADSEG
+2393 GNLLVSVADSAG
-2405 KALSGA
+2405 KPLPGA
-2411 AVALSCAV
+2411 AVALSCAG
-2419 TAVRG
+2419 TIFRG
-2424 KTNAAGQILFRNAP
+2424 NANSSGQVLFRNAP
-2438 SGIHTLS
+2438 SGIHTVS
-2445 ASAKGYG
+2445 AEAKGYG
-2452 KASSRTAVEG
+2452 KGSSRTAVEG
-2462 GETGKA
+2462 GETEKA
-2468 FLEISPLSELRPH
+2468 GLKLSPLSELRPH
-2481 APFDPVIV
+2481 APFAPVIL
-2489 SVPSDET
+2489 SVPSDEI

-2504 LKAVLENRGDEGG
+2504 LRAVLENRGDEGG

-2540 ERVEVPFEVLVPE
+2540 ERAEVPFEVLVPE
-2553 DSINSRVYALVKAGE
+2553 DSVNSRVYALVKAGDH
-2568 QSKKGVLSVKAP
+2568 SKRGVLSIEAP
-2580 SFTLSARTDREA
+2580 RFSVSARTDREA
-2592 YLEGEALD
+2592 YEEGEVLAL
-2600 IEVEV
+2600 EVDV
-2605 TSDSGE
+2605 TSNTNE
-2611 GEYQVRASF
+2611 GEYQVRVSF
-2620 NEETRLETVQL
+2620 NDETRLEPVKLT
-2631 RGGRGKVIFR
+2631 GGKGKALFP
-2641 DIPVSFRGNR
+2641 DIPVSFRGNK
-2651 ILYGLYHTS
+2651 ILYGLYHAS

-2669 QVQDKS
+2669 QVQDRS
-2675 GRVVMLPDRQQYA
+2675 GKVLLLPEKQQYE
-2688 AGETIRIRISGKEGE
+2688 AGETVRIRISGKGGDPLS
-2703 TVSISSSL
+2703 VSSPLI
-2711 LPGGSPGS
+2711 PGGTA
-2719 DGTKEVVPGVDG
+2719 GTEGVKEVIPGADG
-2731 TAILEVPL
+2731 TAILELVL
-2739 PRAMATGS
+2739 PRAIATGS
-2747 YPFKC
+2747 YPFRC
-2752 GDLVLNV
+2752 GGFSVNV
-2759 DVRGVETKILD
+2759 DVRGIETKILD
-2770 RTMREDRETGEV
+2770 RYLEEDGEDGT
-2782 LLIWKAASSGEIP
+2782 LLFFWKAAASGEIP
-2795 CRWSVEVLPPD
+2795 CTWSVEVLPPD
-2806 EEGYLLAEGN
+2806 EEGYVLAEGN

-2829 VVPEDDEP
+2829 VEPEDDGP
-2837 CDFVLRLEAD
+2837 CDFVIRLKTDA
-2847 VLSATGEPL
+2847 LSPSGVPL
-2856 AVIRYSRSENTK
+2856 AEIRYSRAERESRP

>member
-1 MDRRE
+1 M
-6 VKKLK
+6 K
-11 TAKYRHSGKFFFLF
+11 TAGTRYYGKFFSLF
-25 SLFTLL
+25 FLFTLL
-31 ALYLFSFSGQ
+31 ALHLFSFGGQ

-51 LTELGKVR
+51 LSELGKVR
-59 DNFAASEPQ
+59 DSFAASEPQ
-68 RGQFSDEGSYGS
+68 RGQFSDEGSYSS

-114 RSSGMEKD
+114 KSAGMEKE

-131 TPSSDIDL
+131 TPSSDIDI

-145 GAKKLADQLNAK
+145 SAKKLANQLNSK

-236 KAVEAGIGKNPAGG
+236 KAMEAGIGKNPAGG
-250 EIDSKTI
+250 EIDSKTV

-305 EVKNKKIQ
+305 EVKNKKIR

-418 RSQFADKT
+418 RSQFADRT
-426 APGTKRTVPKVIKPE
+426 APGTKKTVPKVIKPE
-441 LPKKPPVPTPPPPSK
+441 LPKKPAVPTPPPPSK
-456 LVKVGTGILL
+456 LVKVGTGIIMI
-466 VYQGYEA
+466 YQGYEA
-473 IKAYSDYLD
+473 LKAYSDYLD

-535 GKQWLLPPAVWAGA
+535 GKEWLLPPAVWAGA
-549 YAAWEFGKSVTVGP
+549 YAAWEFGKSVTIGP
-563 LISGAEAV
+563 LISGGEAIL
-571 SEGYGLI
+571 EGYGLA

-634 ILDDKEAL
+634 ILDDPEAL
-642 EKLMKTPAGK
+642 DKLMKTPAGK

-658 KEYKDRR
+658 KEYKDKR

-674 SPGADNPDDNDNIGE
+674 SPGADNPDDNDNIGK
-689 AILALPPQER
+689 ALLALPPQER

-710 TFVMDF
+710 TFVINF
-716 LSSRNRGAFSEPLG
+716 LSSRNRGAFAEPLG

-739 ASKSGERVT
+739 ASKSDERVA
-748 FEAPFSEEQGA
+748 FEAPFSEEQRA

-776 GVAILSSGYA
+776 DVAILSSGYA
-786 KGVAALL
+786 KGAAALL
-793 GGTEPATLL
+793 GQSEPATLL
-802 QPAEAGESLAKFRLL
+802 QPGEAGESLEKFRLL

-826 WSLSEE
+826 WSLSET
-832 FRNAVEKYVSSGGTI
+832 FRNAVEKYVSSGGTL

-890 CSMTTHTPDFN
+890 CSMTTPTPDFN

-946 AAGNHQGTVHE
+946 AAGNHQGTLHE

-964 VSFLLDNAPVLAHEG
+964 VSFLLDKAPVLTHEG
-979 KTVRVPVPEPETGM
+979 KTVRVALPEPETGD
-993 RGVSFQPLLLGPD
+993 RGISFFPLLFGPD
-1006 GAEVGIPSKTV
+1006 GAEIEVFPQPAAEKELELSL
-1017 SGNEFELPLPGAPGF
+1017 SGVPGF

-1039 VDGSGKKSGEAC
+1039 TDGSGKKTGETF
-1051 PKTRFGLSVLP
+1051 PRTRFGLSVLP
-1062 GGISGADGGQRD
+1062 KGISDAGNGQRN
-1074 GVSASVASD
+1074 GVSVSVASD

-1101 RGAAEKTVRVDW
+1101 RGTEEKTVRIDW
-1113 RFPHNYGSAP
+1113 RFPHNSGSAP
-1123 GTEKGKY
+1123 GAEKEKY
-1130 AGSNTLALKPGSRE
+1130 AGSNTLVLKPGARE
-1144 TINLSIPIVNTDGID
+1144 TINLAIPIVNTDGID
-1159 RLWVDIFD
+1159 RLWVDVYD
-1167 GRTGEKMSTLSKGFY
+1167 GRTREKISTVSKGFY
-1182 TKSPSAEISVLLSR
+1182 TKSPSAEISVLLSGR
-1196 QTFPE
+1196 TFPE
-1201 GSALKGEVSFK
+1201 GSALKGEVTFK
-1212 NPFRAKGTGTLRIKA
+1212 NPFRARGTGTLRIRT
-1227 ADSAGRT
+1227 ADSAGKT
-1234 PLDKE
+1234 AVDE
-1239 IGFEVSEEGAAVPF
+1239 EMDFEVSEDGATVPF
-1253 EVPLPENTFSGEC
+1253 QVSLPENTFSGEC

-1271 IVLRGTIVG
+1271 VVLRGTVVG
-1280 VGSAPFTYTGRP
+1280 VGSASFTYTGRP
-1292 YLLKGKITDRITGS
+1292 YALKGKTTDRITGS
-1306 PLSGSEVEFHLGDSS
+1306 PLSGSEIEFHLGDSS
-1321 FRGKTDGN
+1321 FRGKTDEN

-1347 EGFNTFTSEAVI
+1347 EGFNIFTTEAVI
-1359 GPEDRTE
+1359 GPEDRAE
-1366 FPVALLPLGKGEG
+1366 FPIALLPLGKGEG

-1398 CLIDIIKG
+1398 CLIDIIRG

-1411 VKSDASARY
+1411 VQSDASARY

-1464 KILLRVLDTISEKE
+1464 KIRLRVLDAISEKE
-1478 VGNVTAILRTSDLS
+1478 VGNVSAILKTADLS
-1492 KDDGWNRDISFTVN
+1492 KEDGWNRDISFAVN
-1506 GGPTTLTAPGRRAL
+1506 GGPTALTAPGRRAL
-1520 RISAEGYRPLET
+1520 RVSADGYRMLET

-1538 RAVETLLYLT
+1538 RAGENLLYLT
-1548 PKKGSMKIICVD
+1548 PKKGSLKVVCAD
-1560 LVSEAPLAGATVSAG
+1560 LVSEAPLAGVAVSAG
-1575 RPGQPVSEMKKTD
+1575 RPGQPASEMKKTGE
-1588 ADGGCIFSLE
+1588 DGGCIFSLE
-1598 DGRWAVSAEA
+1598 DGRWVFSVEA
-1608 EGYGT
+1608 EGYST
-1613 LSTEWYSSVHSE
+1613 LSTEWYSSVHPE
-1625 EEVPEVKLYL
+1625 AEVPEVKLYL

-1652 RMTGSP
+1652 RMTSSP
-1658 VAGTSVEVTA
+1658 VTGASVEVTA
-1668 PQGFQQGVTDDSGRV
+1668 PSGFQQGVTDDNGRV
-1683 TLPIPDG
+1683 TLAIPDG
-1690 RVALRFTREGYSS
+1690 RVALRFTREGYAS
-1703 LETELFNSYLDEGE
+1703 LETELFNSYLDEAE
-1717 RVFYLDSDSAKA
+1717 RVFYLDFDSAKA
-1729 VFLLRDGI
+1729 AFLLRDGI
-1737 TEKALEGVRIFR
+1737 TEKPLGGVRIFR
-1749 LEGETGHD
+1749 LERETGHD
-1757 LGITGNEGVLEASVP
+1757 LGVTGNEGILEASVP
-1772 RGSLSFRFELDG
+1772 RGALSFRFELDG
-1784 YDSLTTGFFIPG
+1784 YDSLTTGFFVPG
-1796 NGRKNTPAEEI
+1796 NGRKDTPADEV
-1807 FLFPKKSPHPF
+1807 FLFPKKSPYPF
-1818 RGVVKNASGEP
+1818 RGVVKNTAGEP
-1829 LPRVSI
+1829 LSRVSI
-1835 TVKQKETTVTV
+1835 TLKQKDTTATT
-1846 ESQNDGSFSL
+1846 ESLENGTFSL
-1856 TPEPGAL
+1856 SPEPGPL
-1863 ELTLTSAGYHELKTQ
+1863 ELTLTSAGFHELKTQ
-1878 AYFTT
+1878 TYF
-1883 SLLPAEEEEFFLFP
+1883 SRGILPPEEEEFFLF
-1897 SSAPYPDAP
+1897 SSEAPYPDTP
-1906 GRILFS
+1906 GRMLFS
-1912 VRDALTGEPLERFS
+1912 AVDALTGEPLEKFA
-1926 AYLLDNGWAGYRK
+1926 AYLLDNGWAGYEK

-1945 SRPGNRHTVIKC
+1945 SRPGNRNTVIKSD
-1957 EGYYETG
+1957 GYYETG
-1964 SFFPTVFPG
+1964 SFYPTVFPG
-1973 ETVKKT
+1973 KTVKKT

-1986 GKIQFRVLDALSGE
+1986 GKIQFRVIDALSGE
-2000 PVPAFSAYLLDNG
+2000 PIQRFSAYLLDNG
-2013 WAQYENGSAETEAQ
+2013 WAQYENGSGETEAQ

-2047 PTAFA
+2047 PTVFP
-2052 GKTVMRT
+2052 GRSVTRT
-2059 IYLNPSAGRIE
+2059 IFLSPSSGRIN
-2070 FSVLDMISGKPI
+2070 FSVLDMITGKPI
-2082 PDFSA
+2082 PQFSA
-2087 YLLDGGWAR
+2087 YLLDNGWAQ
-2096 YEDGSAATENQ
+2096 YENGSAAAENQ
-2107 PGNRNT
+2107 PGKRNT
-2113 VIKAPGYNETGSFY
+2113 VIKASGYKETGSFY
-2127 PTVFPGRT
+2127 PAVFPGRT
-2135 IQRTVFLTPSTG
+2135 IRRTVYLAPSTG
-2147 KLSFSVKDGQTGKP
+2147 KLKLSVKDGLTGKP

-2178 NGKSSM
+2178 DGKGSS
-2184 EAQPGNRNTVIRA
+2184 EAQPGNRNTVVKA

-2209 VFPGKTA
+2209 VFPGKTTE
-2216 DRTIFLAPSL
+2216 RTLFLQPSL
-2226 GRADFTVADVL
+2226 GRADFSVADVL
-2237 TGNPLPVFSAY
+2237 TGEPLPAFSAY
-2248 LLDNGWAR
+2248 LLDSGWAR
-2256 YENGRASTE
+2256 YENGKASAE
-2265 ALPGNRN
+2265 AQPGNRN

-2279 YFETGFYPTA
+2279 YFEAGFYPTA
-2289 FPGRTTSHIIYLH
+2289 FPGRSTTHTVYLH
-2302 PSNPLGQVNLK
+2302 PREPLGQVNLK
-2313 GVDLASGETVT
+2313 GIDLVSGETV
-2324 NITFQPQGEPPLR
+2324 NNVTFQPHGESPLR
-2337 APDGTGLHSSR
+2337 APGGTALHSSL
-2348 THFKHQWF
+2348 THFRHQWF
-2356 RASSPGYKDNDA
+2356 RASSPGYKGNDA

-2405 KALSGA
+2405 KTLSGA
-2411 AVALSCAV
+2411 AVTLSCTG

-2424 KTNAAGQILFRNAP
+2424 KTNAAGQILFRNVP

-2452 KASSRTAVEG
+2452 KSSSRTAVEG
-2462 GETGKA
+2462 GETEKTA
-2468 FLEISPLSELRPH
+2468 LKLSLLSELRPH
-2481 APFDPVIV
+2481 APFSPVII
-2489 SVPSDET
+2489 SVPSDEI

-2504 LKAVLENRGDEGG
+2504 LRAVLENRGDEGG

-2540 ERVEVPFEVLVPE
+2540 ERAEVPFEVLVPE
-2553 DSINSRVYALVKAGE
+2553 DSVNSRVYALVKAGD
-2568 QSKKGVLSVKAP
+2568 QSKRGVLSIEAP
-2580 SFTLSARTDREA
+2580 KFTLSARTGRET
-2592 YLEGEALD
+2592 YLEGDVLD
-2600 IEVEV
+2600 LEVEV
-2605 TSDSGE
+2605 TSDSGD

-2620 NEETRLETVQL
+2620 NEETRLEAVKFS
-2631 RGGRGKVIFR
+2631 GGKGKVLFR
-2641 DIPVSFRGNR
+2641 DIPVSFRGNK
-2651 ILYGLYHTS
+2651 LFYGLYHVS

-2669 QVQDKS
+2669 QVQDGS
-2675 GRVVMLPDRQQYA
+2675 GDVHLVPEKQQYM
-2688 AGETIRIRISGKEGE
+2688 AGETVRIRISGKAGE
-2703 TVSISSSL
+2703 PLSVASLL
-2711 LPGGSPGS
+2711 LPGGIPGAEGVKEITPGS
-2719 DGTKEVVPGVDG
+2719 DGT
-2731 TAILEVPL
+2731 AILDVPL
-2739 PRAMATGS
+2739 PRAIATGS
-2747 YPFKC
+2747 YPFRC
-2752 GDLVLNV
+2752 GERSVNV
-2759 DVRGVETKILD
+2759 DVRGTETKILD
-2770 RTMREDRETGEV
+2770 RRLEEENGENAG
-2782 LLIWKAASSGEIP
+2782 LLLFWKATSSGEIP
-2795 CRWSVEVLPPD
+2795 CTWSVEAFPPD
-2806 EEGYLLAEGN
+2806 EEGYVLAEGK
-2816 ITLKGEWGDYMVR
+2816 ITLKGEWGDYIIR
-2829 VVPEDDEP
+2829 VEPEDDEP
-2837 CDFVLRLEAD
+2837 CDFLLRLEAD
-2847 VLSATGEPL
+2847 ILSPSGIPL
-2856 AVIRYSRSENTK
+2856 AEIRYSRAEREKQP

>member
-1 MDRRE
+1 MKE
-6 VKKLK
+6 LK
-11 TAKYRHSGKFFFLF
+11 TAETRHYGKFFSLF
-25 SLFTLL
+25 FLFTLL
-31 ALYLFSFSGQ
+31 ALHLFSFGGQ

-51 LTELGKVR
+51 LSELGKVR

-68 RGQFSDEGSYGS
+68 RGQFSDEGSFSS

-114 RSSGMEKD
+114 KSSGMEKE

-145 GAKKLADQLNAK
+145 SAKKLADQLNSK

-236 KAVEAGIGKNPAGG
+236 KAMEAGIGKNPAAG

-313 QWLDKAQ
+313 QWLNKAQ

-426 APGTKRTVPKVIKPE
+426 APGTKRTVPKVIKPQ
-441 LPKKPPVPTPPPPSK
+441 LPQKPATPTPPPPSK

-466 VYQGYEA
+466 VYQGYESL
-473 IKAYSDYLD
+473 KAYSDYLD

-499 GIGYGVATLFGIPGL
+499 GIGYGVATFFGIPGL

-535 GKQWLLPPAVWAGA
+535 GKEWLLPPAVWAGA

-563 LISGAEAV
+563 LISGAEAI
-571 SEGYGLI
+571 SEGYGLV

-634 ILDDKEAL
+634 ILDDREAL
-642 EKLMKTPAGK
+642 EKIMKTPAGK

-689 AILALPPQER
+689 AMLALPPQER

-710 TFVMDF
+710 AFVMDF

-739 ASKSGERVT
+739 GSKSGERVT

-766 DLLKAVAETP
+766 DLLKTVAETP
-776 GVAILSSGYA
+776 DVAILSSGYA
-786 KGVAALL
+786 WGAAALL

-802 QPAEAGESLAKFRLL
+802 QPVDAGESLAKFRLL

-826 WSLSEE
+826 WSLSET
-832 FRNAVEKYVSSGGTI
+832 FRNAVEKFVSSGGTL

-964 VSFLLDNAPVLAHEG
+964 ISFLLDNAPVLPHAG
-979 KTVRVPVPEPETGM
+979 KTVRVPLPGPETGE
-993 RGVSFQPLLLGPD
+993 RGVSFAPLLLGPD
-1006 GAEVGIPSKTV
+1006 GAEIEVPSQTV
-1017 SGNEFELPLPGAPGF
+1017 SSDELELPLPGLPGF

-1039 VDGSGKKSGEAC
+1039 ADGSGKKTGVVF
-1051 PKTRFGLSVLP
+1051 PRTRFGLSILP
-1062 GGISGADGGQRD
+1062 GGLSGAEDGQRD

-1123 GTEKGKY
+1123 GTEKEKY

-1159 RLWVDIFD
+1159 RLWVDVFD
-1167 GRTGEKMSTLSKGFY
+1167 GRTGEKMSTVSKGFY
-1182 TKSPSAEISVLLSR
+1182 TKSPSAEISVLLSG

-1253 EVPLPENTFSGEC
+1253 EILLPENTFSGEC

-1271 IVLRGTIVG
+1271 LVLRGTIVG

-1292 YLLKGKITDRITGS
+1292 YPIKGKVADRITGS
-1306 PLSGSEVEFHLGDSS
+1306 PLSGSEVEFHLGGSS

-1347 EGFNTFTSEAVI
+1347 EGFNIFTAEAVI
-1359 GPEDRTE
+1359 GPEDRAE
-1366 FPVALLPLGKGEG
+1366 FPIALLPLGKGEG

-1411 VKSDASARY
+1411 VQSDASARY

-1464 KILLRVLDTISEKE
+1464 KIRLRVLDAISEKE
-1478 VGNVTAILRTSDLS
+1478 VGSVTAILRTSDLS
-1492 KDDGWNRDISFTVN
+1492 KDDGWNRDISFSVN
-1506 GGPTTLTAPGRRAL
+1506 GGPAALTAPGRRAL
-1520 RISAEGYRPLET
+1520 RISADGYRSLET

-1538 RAVETLLYLT
+1538 RARETLLYLT

-1560 LVSEAPLAGATVSAG
+1560 LVSEAPLAGVAVSAG
-1575 RPGQPVSEMKKTD
+1575 RPGQPASETKKTD
-1588 ADGGCIFSLE
+1588 DDGGCIFSLE
-1598 DGRWAVSAEA
+1598 DGRWVISAET
-1608 EGYGT
+1608 EGYSI
-1613 LSTEWYSSVHSE
+1613 LSTEWYSSVHPE
-1625 EEVPEVKLYL
+1625 AEVPEVKLYL

-1658 VAGTSVEVTA
+1658 VTGASVEVTA
-1668 PQGFQQGVTDDSGRV
+1668 PSGFQQGVTDDSGRV
-1683 TLPIPDG
+1683 TLAIPDG
-1690 RVALRFTREGYSS
+1690 RVALRFTREGYAS
-1703 LETELFNSYLDEGE
+1703 LETELFNSYLDEAE
-1717 RVFYLDSDSAKA
+1717 RVFYLDFDSAKA
-1729 VFLLRDGI
+1729 AFLLRDGI
-1737 TEKALEGVRIFR
+1737 TEKPLGGVRIFR
-1749 LEGETGHD
+1749 LERETGHD
-1757 LGITGNEGVLEASVP
+1757 LGVTGNEGILEASVP
-1772 RGSLSFRFELDG
+1772 RGALSFRFELDG
-1784 YDSLTTGFFIPG
+1784 YDSLTTGFFVPG
-1796 NGRKNTPAEEI
+1796 NGRKDTPADEV
-1807 FLFPKKSPHPF
+1807 FLFPKKSPYPF
-1818 RGVVKNASGEP
+1818 RGVVKNTAGEP
-1829 LPRVSI
+1829 LSRVSI
-1835 TVKQKETTVTV
+1835 TLKQKDTTATT
-1846 ESQNDGSFSL
+1846 ESLENGTFSL
-1856 TPEPGAL
+1856 SPEPGPL
-1863 ELTLTSAGYHELKTQ
+1863 ELTLTSAGFHELKTQ
-1878 AYFTT
+1878 TYF
-1883 SLLPAEEEEFFLFP
+1883 SRGILPPEEEEFFLF
-1897 SSAPYPDAP
+1897 SSEAPYPDTP
-1906 GRILFS
+1906 GRMLFS
-1912 VRDALTGEPLERFS
+1912 AVDALTGEPLEKFA
-1926 AYLLDNGWAGYRK
+1926 AYLLDNGWAGYEK

-1945 SRPGNRHTVIKC
+1945 SRPGNRNTVIKSD
-1957 EGYYETG
+1957 GYYETG
-1964 SFFPTVFPG
+1964 SFYPTVFPG
-1973 ETVKKT
+1973 KTVKKT

-1986 GKIQFRVLDALSGE
+1986 GKIQFRVIDALSGE
-2000 PVPAFSAYLLDNG
+2000 PIQRFSAYLLDNG
-2013 WAQYENGSAETEAQ
+2013 WAQYENGSGETEAQ

-2047 PTAFA
+2047 PTVFP
-2052 GKTVMRT
+2052 GRSVTRT
-2059 IYLNPSAGRIE
+2059 IFLSPSSGRIN
-2070 FSVLDMISGKPI
+2070 FSVLDMITGKPI
-2082 PDFSA
+2082 PQFSA
-2087 YLLDGGWAR
+2087 YLLDNGWAR
-2096 YEDGSAATENQ
+2096 YENGTASTEAQ

-2113 VIKAPGYNETGSFY
+2113 VINAPGYNETGSFY

-2147 KLSFSVKDGQTGKP
+2147 KLAFSVKDGQTGKP

-2184 EAQPGNRNTVIRA
+2184 EAQPGNRNTVIKA
-2197 PGYFETGSFYPT
+2197 PGYYETGSFYPT

-2226 GRADFTVADVL
+2226 GRVDFTVADVL
-2237 TGNPLPVFSAY
+2237 TGTPLPVFSAY
-2248 LLDNGWAR
+2248 LLENGWAR
-2256 YENGRASTE
+2256 YENGMASTE

-2272 TVIKADG
+2272 TVIRADG
-2279 YFETGFYPTA
+2279 YFEAGFYPTA
-2289 FPGRTTSHIIYLH
+2289 FPGRSTTHTVYLH
-2302 PSNPLGQVNLK
+2302 PTDPLGQMNLK

-2337 APDGTGLHSSR
+2337 APEGRGLHSSR

-2356 RASSPGYKDNDA
+2356 RASSPGYKETDA

-2380 LAIPLERIVPPGK
+2380 LAIPLERIVPPGR
-2393 GNLLVTVADSEG
+2393 GNLLVSVADSAG
-2405 KALSGA
+2405 KPLPGA
-2411 AVALSCAV
+2411 AVALSCAG
-2419 TAVRG
+2419 TIFRG
-2424 KTNAAGQILFRNAP
+2424 NANSSGQVLFRNAP
-2438 SGIHTLS
+2438 SGIHTVS
-2445 ASAKGYG
+2445 AEAKGYG
-2452 KASSRTAVEG
+2452 KGSSRTAVEG
-2462 GETGKA
+2462 GETEKA
-2468 FLEISPLSELRPH
+2468 GLKLSPLSELRPH
-2481 APFDPVIV
+2481 APFAPVIL
-2489 SVPSDET
+2489 SVPSDEI

-2504 LKAVLENRGDEGG
+2504 LRAVLENRGDEGG

-2540 ERVEVPFEVLVPE
+2540 ERAEVPFEVLVPE
-2553 DSINSRVYALVKAGE
+2553 DSVNSRVYALVKAGDH
-2568 QSKKGVLSVKAP
+2568 SKRGVLSIEAP
-2580 SFTLSARTDREA
+2580 RFSVSARTDREA
-2592 YLEGEALD
+2592 YEEGEVLAL
-2600 IEVEV
+2600 EVDV
-2605 TSDSGE
+2605 TSNTNE
-2611 GEYQVRASF
+2611 GEYQVRVSF
-2620 NEETRLETVQL
+2620 NDETRLEPVKLT
-2631 RGGRGKVIFR
+2631 GGKGKALFP
-2641 DIPVSFRGNR
+2641 DIPVSFRGNK
-2651 ILYGLYHTS
+2651 ILYGLYHAS

-2669 QVQDKS
+2669 QVQDRS
-2675 GRVVMLPDRQQYA
+2675 GKVLLLPEKQQYE
-2688 AGETIRIRISGKEGE
+2688 AGETVRIRISGKGGDPLS
-2703 TVSISSSL
+2703 VSSPLI
-2711 LPGGSPGS
+2711 PGGTA
-2719 DGTKEVVPGVDG
+2719 GTEGVKEVIPGADG
-2731 TAILEVPL
+2731 TAILELVL
-2739 PRAMATGS
+2739 PRAIATGS
-2747 YPFKC
+2747 YPFRC
-2752 GDLVLNV
+2752 GGFSVNV
-2759 DVRGVETKILD
+2759 DVRGIETKILD
-2770 RTMREDRETGEV
+2770 RYLEEDGEDGT
-2782 LLIWKAASSGEIP
+2782 LLFFWKAAASGEIP
-2795 CRWSVEVLPPD
+2795 CTWSVEVLPPD
-2806 EEGYLLAEGN
+2806 EEGYVLAEGN

-2829 VVPEDDEP
+2829 VEPEDDGP
-2837 CDFVLRLEAD
+2837 CDFVIRLKTDA
-2847 VLSATGEPL
+2847 LSPSGVPL
-2856 AVIRYSRSENTK
+2856 AEIRYSRAERESRP

>member
-1 MDRRE
+1 
-6 VKKLK
+6 
-11 TAKYRHSGKFFFLF
+11 
-25 SLFTLL
+25 
-31 ALYLFSFSGQ
+31 
-41 ALGASLEEEM
+41 
-51 LTELGKVR
+51 
-59 DNFAASEPQ
+59 
-68 RGQFSDEGSYGS
+68 
-80 ARKKWLNDFQKASD
+80 
-94 GVRTTYKNR
+94 
-103 DGRFTE
+103 
-109 IKDAI
+109 
-114 RSSGMEKD
+114 
-122 FLNSGSAPK
+122 
-131 TPSSDIDL
+131 
-139 TEMKPG
+139 
-145 GAKKLADQLNAK
+145 
-157 GYSIRPDPNVPGR
+157 
-170 YVDPAKKLVI
+170 
-180 WETPPNLRTGS
+180 
-191 PEWRN
+191 
-196 WVTSRA
+196 
-202 GAEDTFS
+202 
-209 TAGGLFETSGGK
+209 

-236 KAVEAGIGKNPAGG
+236 KAMEAGIGKNPAAG

-426 APGTKRTVPKVIKPE
+426 APGTKRTVPKVIKPQ
-441 LPKKPPVPTPPPPSK
+441 LPQKPATPTPPPPSK

-466 VYQGYEA
+466 VYQGYESL
-473 IKAYSDYLD
+473 KAYSDYLD

-499 GIGYGVATLFGIPGL
+499 GIGYGVATFFGIPGL

-535 GKQWLLPPAVWAGA
+535 GKEWLLPPAVWAGA

-563 LISGAEAV
+563 LISGAEAI
-571 SEGYGLI
+571 SEGYGLV

-634 ILDDKEAL
+634 ILDDREAL
-642 EKLMKTPAGK
+642 EKIMKTPAGK

-689 AILALPPQER
+689 AMLALPPQEL

-710 TFVMDF
+710 AFVMDF

-739 ASKSGERVT
+739 GSKSGERVT

-766 DLLKAVAETP
+766 DLLKTVAETP
-776 GVAILSSGYA
+776 DVAILSSGYA
-786 KGVAALL
+786 RGAAALL

-802 QPAEAGESLAKFRLL
+802 QPVDAGESLAKFRLL

-826 WSLSEE
+826 WSLSET
-832 FRNAVEKYVSSGGTI
+832 FRNAVEKFVSSGGTL

-964 VSFLLDNAPVLAHEG
+964 ISFLLDNAPVLPHAG
-979 KTVRVPVPEPETGM
+979 KTVRVPLPGPETGE
-993 RGVSFQPLLLGPD
+993 RGVSFAPLLLGPD
-1006 GAEVGIPSKTV
+1006 GAEIEVPSQTV
-1017 SGNEFELPLPGAPGF
+1017 SSDELELPLPGLPGF

-1039 VDGSGKKSGEAC
+1039 ADGSGKKTGVVF
-1051 PKTRFGLSVLP
+1051 PRTRFGLSILP
-1062 GGISGADGGQRD
+1062 GGLSGAEDGQRD

-1123 GTEKGKY
+1123 GTEKEKY

-1159 RLWVDIFD
+1159 RLWVDVFD
-1167 GRTGEKMSTLSKGFY
+1167 GRTGEKMSTVSKGFY
-1182 TKSPSAEISVLLSR
+1182 TKSPSAEISVLLSG

-1253 EVPLPENTFSGEC
+1253 EILLPENTFSGEC

-1271 IVLRGTIVG
+1271 LVLRGTIVG

-1292 YLLKGKITDRITGS
+1292 YPIKGKVADRITGS
-1306 PLSGSEVEFHLGDSS
+1306 PLSGSEVEFHLGGSS

-1347 EGFNTFTSEAVI
+1347 EGFNIFTAEAVI
-1359 GPEDRTE
+1359 GPEDRAE
-1366 FPVALLPLGKGEG
+1366 FPIALLPLGKGEG

-1411 VKSDASARY
+1411 VQSDASARY

-1464 KILLRVLDTISEKE
+1464 KIRLRVLDAISEKE
-1478 VGNVTAILRTSDLS
+1478 VGSVTAILRTSDLS
-1492 KDDGWNRDISFTVN
+1492 KDDGWNRDISFSVN
-1506 GGPTTLTAPGRRAL
+1506 GGPAALTAPGRRAL
-1520 RISAEGYRPLET
+1520 RISADGYRSLET

-1538 RAVETLLYLT
+1538 RARETLLYLT

-1560 LVSEAPLAGATVSAG
+1560 LVSEAPLAGVAVSAG
-1575 RPGQPVSEMKKTD
+1575 RPGQPASETKKTD
-1588 ADGGCIFSLE
+1588 DDGGCIFSLE
-1598 DGRWAVSAEA
+1598 DGRWVISAET
-1608 EGYGT
+1608 EGYSI
-1613 LSTEWYSSVHSE
+1613 LSTEWYSSVHPE
-1625 EEVPEVKLYL
+1625 AEVPEVKLYL

-1658 VAGTSVEVTA
+1658 VTGASVEVTA
-1668 PQGFQQGVTDDSGRV
+1668 PSGFQQGVTDDSGRV
-1683 TLPIPDG
+1683 TLAIPDG
-1690 RVALRFTREGYSS
+1690 RVALRFTREGYAS
-1703 LETELFNSYLDEGE
+1703 LETELFNSYLDEAE
-1717 RVFYLDSDSAKA
+1717 RVFYLDFDSAKA
-1729 VFLLRDGI
+1729 AFLLRDGI
-1737 TEKALEGVRIFR
+1737 TEKPLGGVRIFR
-1749 LEGETGHD
+1749 LERETGHD
-1757 LGITGNEGVLEASVP
+1757 LGVTGNEGILEASVP
-1772 RGSLSFRFELDG
+1772 RGALSFRFELDG
-1784 YDSLTTGFFIPG
+1784 YDSLTTGFFVPG
-1796 NGRKNTPAEEI
+1796 NGRKDTPADEV
-1807 FLFPKKSPHPF
+1807 FLFPKKSPYPF
-1818 RGVVKNASGEP
+1818 RGVVKNTAGEP
-1829 LPRVSI
+1829 LSRVSI
-1835 TVKQKETTVTV
+1835 TLKQKDTTATT
-1846 ESQNDGSFSL
+1846 ESLENGTFSL
-1856 TPEPGAL
+1856 SPEPGPL
-1863 ELTLTSAGYHELKTQ
+1863 ELTLTSAGFHELKTQ
-1878 AYFTT
+1878 TYF
-1883 SLLPAEEEEFFLFP
+1883 SRGILPPEEEEFFLF
-1897 SSAPYPDAP
+1897 SSEAPYPDTP
-1906 GRILFS
+1906 GRMLFS
-1912 VRDALTGEPLERFS
+1912 AVDALTGEPLEKFA
-1926 AYLLDNGWAGYRK
+1926 AYLLDNGWAGYEK

-1945 SRPGNRHTVIKC
+1945 SRPGNRNTVIKSD
-1957 EGYYETG
+1957 GYYETG
-1964 SFFPTVFPG
+1964 SFYPTVFPG
-1973 ETVKKT
+1973 KTVKKT

-1986 GKIQFRVLDALSGE
+1986 GKIQFRVIDALSGE
-2000 PVPAFSAYLLDNG
+2000 PIQRFSAYLLDNG
-2013 WAQYENGSAETEAQ
+2013 WAQYENGSGETEAQ

-2047 PTAFA
+2047 PTVFP
-2052 GKTVMRT
+2052 GRSVTRT
-2059 IYLNPSAGRIE
+2059 IFLSPSSGRIN
-2070 FSVLDMISGKPI
+2070 FSVLDMITGKPI
-2082 PDFSA
+2082 PQFSA
-2087 YLLDGGWAR
+2087 YLLDNGWAR
-2096 YEDGSAATENQ
+2096 YENGTASTEAQ

-2113 VIKAPGYNETGSFY
+2113 VINAPGYNETGSFY

-2147 KLSFSVKDGQTGKP
+2147 KLAFSVKDGQTGKP

-2184 EAQPGNRNTVIRA
+2184 EAQPGNRNTVIKA
-2197 PGYFETGSFYPT
+2197 PGYYETGSFYPT

-2226 GRADFTVADVL
+2226 GRVDFTVADVL
-2237 TGNPLPVFSAY
+2237 TGTPLPVFSAY
-2248 LLDNGWAR
+2248 LLENGWAR
-2256 YENGRASTE
+2256 YENGMASTE

-2272 TVIKADG
+2272 TVIRADG
-2279 YFETGFYPTA
+2279 YFEAGFYPTA
-2289 FPGRTTSHIIYLH
+2289 FPGRSTTHTVYLH
-2302 PSNPLGQVNLK
+2302 PTDPLGQMNLK

-2337 APDGTGLHSSR
+2337 APEGRGLHSSR

-2356 RASSPGYKDNDA
+2356 RASSPGYKETDA

-2380 LAIPLERIVPPGK
+2380 LAIPLERIVPPGR
-2393 GNLLVTVADSEG
+2393 GNLLVSVADSAG
-2405 KALSGA
+2405 KPLPGA
-2411 AVALSCAV
+2411 AVALSCAG
-2419 TAVRG
+2419 TIFRG
-2424 KTNAAGQILFRNAP
+2424 NANSSGQVLFRNAP
-2438 SGIHTLS
+2438 SGIHTVS
-2445 ASAKGYG
+2445 AEAKGYG
-2452 KASSRTAVEG
+2452 KGSSRTAVEG
-2462 GETGKA
+2462 GETEKA
-2468 FLEISPLSELRPH
+2468 GLKLSPLSELRPH
-2481 APFDPVIV
+2481 APFAPVIL
-2489 SVPSDET
+2489 SVPSDEI

-2504 LKAVLENRGDEGG
+2504 LRAVLENRGDEGG

-2540 ERVEVPFEVLVPE
+2540 ERAEVPFEVLVPE
-2553 DSINSRVYALVKAGE
+2553 DSVNSRVYALVKAGDH
-2568 QSKKGVLSVKAP
+2568 SKRGVLSIEAP
-2580 SFTLSARTDREA
+2580 RFSVSARTDREA
-2592 YLEGEALD
+2592 YEEGEVLAL
-2600 IEVEV
+2600 EVDV
-2605 TSDSGE
+2605 TSNTNE
-2611 GEYQVRASF
+2611 GEYQVRVSF
-2620 NEETRLETVQL
+2620 NDETRLEPVKLT
-2631 RGGRGKVIFR
+2631 GGKGKALFP
-2641 DIPVSFRGNR
+2641 DIPVSFRGNK
-2651 ILYGLYHTS
+2651 ILYGLYHAS

-2669 QVQDKS
+2669 QVQDRS
-2675 GRVVMLPDRQQYA
+2675 GKVLLLPEKQQYE
-2688 AGETIRIRISGKEGE
+2688 AGETVRIRISGKGGDPLS
-2703 TVSISSSL
+2703 VSSPLI
-2711 LPGGSPGS
+2711 PGGTA
-2719 DGTKEVVPGVDG
+2719 GTEGVKEVIPGADG
-2731 TAILEVPL
+2731 TAILELVL
-2739 PRAMATGS
+2739 PRAIATGS
-2747 YPFKC
+2747 YPFRC
-2752 GDLVLNV
+2752 GGFSVNV
-2759 DVRGVETKILD
+2759 DVRGIETKILD
-2770 RTMREDRETGEV
+2770 RYLEEDGEDGT
-2782 LLIWKAASSGEIP
+2782 LLFFWKAAASGEIP
-2795 CRWSVEVLPPD
+2795 CTWSVEVLPPD
-2806 EEGYLLAEGN
+2806 EEGYVLAEGN

-2829 VVPEDDEP
+2829 VEPEDDGP
-2837 CDFVLRLEAD
+2837 CDFVIRLKTDA
-2847 VLSATGEPL
+2847 LSPSGVPL
-2856 AVIRYSRSENTK
+2856 AEIRYSRAERESRP

>member
-1 MDRRE
+1 MKE
-6 VKKLK
+6 LK
-11 TAKYRHSGKFFFLF
+11 TAETRHYGKFFSLF
-25 SLFTLL
+25 FLFTLL
-31 ALYLFSFSGQ
+31 ALHLFSFGGQ

-51 LTELGKVR
+51 LSELGKVR

-68 RGQFSDEGSYGS
+68 RGQFSDEGSFSS

-114 RSSGMEKD
+114 KSSGMEKE

-145 GAKKLADQLNAK
+145 SAKKLADQLNSK

-236 KAVEAGIGKNPAGG
+236 KAMEAGIGKNPAAG

-426 APGTKRTVPKVIKPE
+426 APGTKRTVPKVIKPQ
-441 LPKKPPVPTPPPPSK
+441 LPQKPATPTPPPPSK

-466 VYQGYEA
+466 VYQGYESL
-473 IKAYSDYLD
+473 KAYSDYLD

-499 GIGYGVATLFGIPGL
+499 GIGYGVATFFGIPGL

-535 GKQWLLPPAVWAGA
+535 GKEWLLPPAVWAGA

-563 LISGAEAV
+563 LISGAEAI
-571 SEGYGLI
+571 SEGYGLV

-634 ILDDKEAL
+634 ILDDREAL
-642 EKLMKTPAGK
+642 EKIMKTPAGK

-689 AILALPPQER
+689 AMLALPPQEL

-710 TFVMDF
+710 AFVMDF

-739 ASKSGERVT
+739 GSKSGERVT

-766 DLLKAVAETP
+766 DLLKTVAETP
-776 GVAILSSGYA
+776 DVAILSSGYA
-786 KGVAALL
+786 RGAAALL

-802 QPAEAGESLAKFRLL
+802 QPGDAGESLAKFRLL

-826 WSLSEE
+826 WSLSET
-832 FRNAVEKYVSSGGTI
+832 FRNAVEKFVSSGGTL

-964 VSFLLDNAPVLAHEG
+964 ISFLLDNAPVLPHAG
-979 KTVRVPVPEPETGM
+979 KTVRVPLPGPETGE
-993 RGVSFQPLLLGPD
+993 RGVSFAPLLLGPD
-1006 GAEVGIPSKTV
+1006 GAEIEVPSQTV
-1017 SGNEFELPLPGAPGF
+1017 SSDELELPLPGLPGF

-1039 VDGSGKKSGEAC
+1039 ADGSGKKTGVVF
-1051 PKTRFGLSVLP
+1051 PRTRFGLSILP
-1062 GGISGADGGQRD
+1062 GGLSGAEDGQRD
-1074 GVSASVASD
+1074 GVRASVASD

-1123 GTEKGKY
+1123 GTEKEKY

-1159 RLWVDIFD
+1159 RLWVDVFD
-1167 GRTGEKMSTLSKGFY
+1167 GRTGEKMSTVSKGFY
-1182 TKSPSAEISVLLSR
+1182 TKSPSAEISVLLSG

-1253 EVPLPENTFSGEC
+1253 EILLPENTFSGEC

-1271 IVLRGTIVG
+1271 LVLRGTIVG

-1292 YLLKGKITDRITGS
+1292 YPIKGKVADRITGS
-1306 PLSGSEVEFHLGDSS
+1306 PLSGSEVEFHLGGSS

-1347 EGFNTFTSEAVI
+1347 EGFNIFTAEAVI
-1359 GPEDRTE
+1359 GPEDRAE
-1366 FPVALLPLGKGEG
+1366 FPIALLPLGKGEG

-1411 VKSDASARY
+1411 VQSDASARY

-1464 KILLRVLDTISEKE
+1464 KIRLRVLDAISEKE
-1478 VGNVTAILRTSDLS
+1478 VGSVTAIIRTSDLS
-1492 KDDGWNRDISFTVN
+1492 KDDGWNRDISFSVN
-1506 GGPTTLTAPGRRAL
+1506 GGPAALTAPGRRAL
-1520 RISAEGYRPLET
+1520 RISADGYRSLET

-1538 RAVETLLYLT
+1538 RARETLLYLT

-1560 LVSEAPLAGATVSAG
+1560 LVSEAPLAGVAVSAG
-1575 RPGQPVSEMKKTD
+1575 RPGQPASETKKTD
-1588 ADGGCIFSLE
+1588 DDGGCIFSLE
-1598 DGRWAVSAEA
+1598 DGRWVISAET
-1608 EGYGT
+1608 EGYSI
-1613 LSTEWYSSVHSE
+1613 LSTEWYSSVHPE
-1625 EEVPEVKLYL
+1625 AEVPEVKLYL

-1658 VAGTSVEVTA
+1658 VTGASVEVTA
-1668 PQGFQQGVTDDSGRV
+1668 PSGFQQGVTDDSGRV
-1683 TLPIPDG
+1683 TLAIPDG
-1690 RVALRFTREGYSS
+1690 RVALRFTREGYAS
-1703 LETELFNSYLDEGE
+1703 LETELFNSYLDEAE
-1717 RVFYLDSDSAKA
+1717 RVFYLDFDSAKA
-1729 VFLLRDGI
+1729 AFLLRDGI
-1737 TEKALEGVRIFR
+1737 TEKPLGGVRIFR
-1749 LEGETGHD
+1749 LERETGHD
-1757 LGITGNEGVLEASVP
+1757 LGVTGNEGILEASVP
-1772 RGSLSFRFELDG
+1772 RGALSFRFELDG
-1784 YDSLTTGFFIPG
+1784 YDSLTTGFFVPG
-1796 NGRKNTPAEEI
+1796 NGRKDTPADEV
-1807 FLFPKKSPHPF
+1807 FLFPKKSPYPF
-1818 RGVVKNASGEP
+1818 RGVVKNTAGEP
-1829 LPRVSI
+1829 LSRVSI
-1835 TVKQKETTVTV
+1835 TLKQKDTTATT
-1846 ESQNDGSFSL
+1846 ESLENGTFSL
-1856 TPEPGAL
+1856 SPEPGPL
-1863 ELTLTSAGYHELKTQ
+1863 ELTLTSAGFHELKTQ
-1878 AYFTT
+1878 TYF
-1883 SLLPAEEEEFFLFP
+1883 SRGILPPEEEEFFLF
-1897 SSAPYPDAP
+1897 SSEAPYPDTP
-1906 GRILFS
+1906 GRMLFS
-1912 VRDALTGEPLERFS
+1912 AVDALTGEPLEKFA
-1926 AYLLDNGWAGYRK
+1926 AYLLDNGWAGYEK

-1945 SRPGNRHTVIKC
+1945 SRPGNRNTVIKSD
-1957 EGYYETG
+1957 GYYETG
-1964 SFFPTVFPG
+1964 SFYPTVFPG
-1973 ETVKKT
+1973 KTVKKT

-1986 GKIQFRVLDALSGE
+1986 GKIQFRVIDALSGE
-2000 PVPAFSAYLLDNG
+2000 PIQRFSAYLLDNG
-2013 WAQYENGSAETEAQ
+2013 WAQYENGSGETEAQ

-2047 PTAFA
+2047 PTVFP
-2052 GKTVMRT
+2052 GRSVTRT
-2059 IYLNPSAGRIE
+2059 IFLSPSSGRIN
-2070 FSVLDMISGKPI
+2070 FSVLDMITGKPI
-2082 PDFSA
+2082 PQFSA
-2087 YLLDGGWAR
+2087 YLLDNGWAR
-2096 YEDGSAATENQ
+2096 YENGTASTEAQ

-2113 VIKAPGYNETGSFY
+2113 VINAPGYNETGSFY

-2147 KLSFSVKDGQTGKP
+2147 KLAFSVKDGQTGKP

-2184 EAQPGNRNTVIRA
+2184 EAQPGNRNTVIKA
-2197 PGYFETGSFYPT
+2197 PGYYETGSFYPT

-2226 GRADFTVADVL
+2226 GRVDFTVADVL
-2237 TGNPLPVFSAY
+2237 TGTPLPVFSAY
-2248 LLDNGWAR
+2248 LLENGWAR
-2256 YENGRASTE
+2256 YENGMASTE

-2272 TVIKADG
+2272 TVIRADG
-2279 YFETGFYPTA
+2279 YFEAGFYPTA
-2289 FPGRTTSHIIYLH
+2289 FPGRSTTHTVYLH
-2302 PSNPLGQVNLK
+2302 PTDPLGQMNLK

-2337 APDGTGLHSSR
+2337 APEGRGLHSSR

-2356 RASSPGYKDNDA
+2356 RASSPGYKETDA

-2380 LAIPLERIVPPGK
+2380 LAIPLERIVPPGR
-2393 GNLLVTVADSEG
+2393 GNLLVSVADSAG
-2405 KALSGA
+2405 KPLPGA
-2411 AVALSCAV
+2411 AVALSCAG
-2419 TAVRG
+2419 TIFRG
-2424 KTNAAGQILFRNAP
+2424 NANSSGQVLFRNAP
-2438 SGIHTLS
+2438 SGIHTVS
-2445 ASAKGYG
+2445 AEAKGYG
-2452 KASSRTAVEG
+2452 KGSSRTAVEG
-2462 GETGKA
+2462 GETEKA
-2468 FLEISPLSELRPH
+2468 GLKLSPLSELRPH
-2481 APFDPVIV
+2481 APFAPVIL
-2489 SVPSDET
+2489 SVPSDEI

-2504 LKAVLENRGDEGG
+2504 LRAVLENRGDEGG

-2540 ERVEVPFEVLVPE
+2540 ERAEVPFEVLVPE
-2553 DSINSRVYALVKAGE
+2553 DSVNSRVYALVKAGDH
-2568 QSKKGVLSVKAP
+2568 SKRGVLSIEAP
-2580 SFTLSARTDREA
+2580 RFSVSARTDREA
-2592 YLEGEALD
+2592 YEEGEVLAL
-2600 IEVEV
+2600 EVDV
-2605 TSDSGE
+2605 TSNTNE
-2611 GEYQVRASF
+2611 GEYQVRVSF
-2620 NEETRLETVQL
+2620 NDETRLEPVKLT
-2631 RGGRGKVIFR
+2631 GGKGKALFP
-2641 DIPVSFRGNR
+2641 DIPVSFRGNK
-2651 ILYGLYHTS
+2651 ILYGLYHAS

-2669 QVQDKS
+2669 QVQDRS
-2675 GRVVMLPDRQQYA
+2675 GKVLLLPEKQQYE
-2688 AGETIRIRISGKEGE
+2688 AGETVRIRISGKGGDPLS
-2703 TVSISSSL
+2703 VSSPLI
-2711 LPGGSPGS
+2711 PGGTA
-2719 DGTKEVVPGVDG
+2719 GTEGVKEVIPGADG
-2731 TAILEVPL
+2731 TAILELVL
-2739 PRAMATGS
+2739 PRAIATGS
-2747 YPFKC
+2747 YPFRC
-2752 GDLVLNV
+2752 GGFSVNV
-2759 DVRGVETKILD
+2759 DVRGIETKILD
-2770 RTMREDRETGEV
+2770 RYLEEDGEDGT
-2782 LLIWKAASSGEIP
+2782 LLFFWKAAASGEIP
-2795 CRWSVEVLPPD
+2795 CTWSVEVLPPD
-2806 EEGYLLAEGN
+2806 EEGYVLAEGN

-2829 VVPEDDEP
+2829 VEPEDDGP
-2837 CDFVLRLEAD
+2837 CDFVIRLKTDA
-2847 VLSATGEPL
+2847 LSPSGVPL
-2856 AVIRYSRSENTK
+2856 AEIRYSRAERESRP

>member
-1 MDRRE
+1 MKE
-6 VKKLK
+6 LK
-11 TAKYRHSGKFFFLF
+11 TAETRHYGKFFSLF
-25 SLFTLL
+25 FLFTLL
-31 ALYLFSFSGQ
+31 ALHLFSFGGQ

-51 LTELGKVR
+51 LSELGKVR

-68 RGQFSDEGSYGS
+68 RGQFSDEGSFSS

-114 RSSGMEKD
+114 KSSGMEKE

-145 GAKKLADQLNAK
+145 SAKKLADQFNSK

-236 KAVEAGIGKNPAGG
+236 KAMEAGIGKNPAAG

-426 APGTKRTVPKVIKPE
+426 APGTKRTVPKVIKPQ
-441 LPKKPPVPTPPPPSK
+441 LPQKPATPTPPPPSK

-466 VYQGYEA
+466 VYQGYESL
-473 IKAYSDYLD
+473 KAYSDYLD

-499 GIGYGVATLFGIPGL
+499 GIGYGVATFFGIPGL

-535 GKQWLLPPAVWAGA
+535 GKEWLLPPAVWAGA

-563 LISGAEAV
+563 LISGAEAI
-571 SEGYGLI
+571 SEGYGLV

-634 ILDDKEAL
+634 ILDDREAL
-642 EKLMKTPAGK
+642 EKIMKTPAGK

-689 AILALPPQER
+689 AMLALPPQER

-710 TFVMDF
+710 AFVMDF

-739 ASKSGERVT
+739 GSKSGERVT

-766 DLLKAVAETP
+766 DLLKTVAETP
-776 GVAILSSGYA
+776 DVAILSSGYA
-786 KGVAALL
+786 RGAAALL

-802 QPAEAGESLAKFRLL
+802 QPGDAGESLAKFRLL

-826 WSLSEE
+826 WSLSET
-832 FRNAVEKYVSSGGTI
+832 FRNAVEKFVSSGGTL

-964 VSFLLDNAPVLAHEG
+964 ISFLLDNAPVLPHAG
-979 KTVRVPVPEPETGM
+979 KTVRVPLPGPETGE
-993 RGVSFQPLLLGPD
+993 RGVSFAPLLLGPD
-1006 GAEVGIPSKTV
+1006 GAEIEVPSQTV
-1017 SGNEFELPLPGAPGF
+1017 SSDELELPLPGLPGF

-1039 VDGSGKKSGEAC
+1039 ADGSGKKTGVVF
-1051 PKTRFGLSVLP
+1051 PRTRFGLSILP
-1062 GGISGADGGQRD
+1062 GGLSGAEDGQRD
-1074 GVSASVASD
+1074 GVRASVASD

-1123 GTEKGKY
+1123 GTEKEKY

-1159 RLWVDIFD
+1159 RLWVDVFD
-1167 GRTGEKMSTLSKGFY
+1167 GRTGEKMSTVSKGFY
-1182 TKSPSAEISVLLSR
+1182 TKSPSAEISVLLSG

-1253 EVPLPENTFSGEC
+1253 EILLPENTFSGEC

-1271 IVLRGTIVG
+1271 LVLRGTIVG

-1292 YLLKGKITDRITGS
+1292 YPIKGKVADRITGS
-1306 PLSGSEVEFHLGDSS
+1306 PLSGSEVEFHLGGSS

-1347 EGFNTFTSEAVI
+1347 EGFNIFTAEAVI
-1359 GPEDRTE
+1359 GPEDRAE
-1366 FPVALLPLGKGEG
+1366 FPIALLPLGKGEG

-1411 VKSDASARY
+1411 VQSDASARY

-1464 KILLRVLDTISEKE
+1464 KIRLRVLDAISEKE
-1478 VGNVTAILRTSDLS
+1478 VGSVTAIIRTSDLS
-1492 KDDGWNRDISFTVN
+1492 KDDGWNRDISFSVN
-1506 GGPTTLTAPGRRAL
+1506 GGPAALTAPGRRAL
-1520 RISAEGYRPLET
+1520 RISADGYRSLET

-1538 RAVETLLYLT
+1538 RARETLLYLT

-1560 LVSEAPLAGATVSAG
+1560 LVSEAPLAGVAVSAG
-1575 RPGQPVSEMKKTD
+1575 RPGQPASETKKTD
-1588 ADGGCIFSLE
+1588 DDGGCIFSLE
-1598 DGRWAVSAEA
+1598 DGRWVISAET
-1608 EGYGT
+1608 EGYSI
-1613 LSTEWYSSVHSE
+1613 LSTEWYSSVHPE
-1625 EEVPEVKLYL
+1625 AEVPEVKLYL

-1658 VAGTSVEVTA
+1658 VTGASVEVTA
-1668 PQGFQQGVTDDSGRV
+1668 PSGFQQGVTDDSGRV
-1683 TLPIPDG
+1683 TLAIPDG
-1690 RVALRFTREGYSS
+1690 RVALRFTREGYAS
-1703 LETELFNSYLDEGE
+1703 LETELFNSYLDEAE
-1717 RVFYLDSDSAKA
+1717 RVFYLDFDSAKA
-1729 VFLLRDGI
+1729 AFLLRDGI
-1737 TEKALEGVRIFR
+1737 TEKPLGGVRIFR
-1749 LEGETGHD
+1749 LERETGHD
-1757 LGITGNEGVLEASVP
+1757 LGVTGNEGILEASVP
-1772 RGSLSFRFELDG
+1772 RGALSFRFELDG
-1784 YDSLTTGFFIPG
+1784 YDSLTTGFFVPG
-1796 NGRKNTPAEEI
+1796 NGRKDTPADEV
-1807 FLFPKKSPHPF
+1807 FLFPKKSPYPF
-1818 RGVVKNASGEP
+1818 RGVVKNTAGEP
-1829 LPRVSI
+1829 LSRVSI
-1835 TVKQKETTVTV
+1835 TLKQKDTTATT
-1846 ESQNDGSFSL
+1846 ESLENGTFSL
-1856 TPEPGAL
+1856 SPEPGPL
-1863 ELTLTSAGYHELKTQ
+1863 ELTLTSAGFHELKTQ
-1878 AYFTT
+1878 TYF
-1883 SLLPAEEEEFFLFP
+1883 SRGILPPEEEEFFLF
-1897 SSAPYPDAP
+1897 SSEAPYPDTP
-1906 GRILFS
+1906 GRMLFS
-1912 VRDALTGEPLERFS
+1912 AVDALTGEPLGKFA
-1926 AYLLDNGWAGYRK
+1926 AYLLDNGWAGYEK

-1945 SRPGNRHTVIKC
+1945 SRPGNRNTVIKSD
-1957 EGYYETG
+1957 GYYETG
-1964 SFFPTVFPG
+1964 SFYPTVFPG
-1973 ETVKKT
+1973 KTVKKT

-1986 GKIQFRVLDALSGE
+1986 GKIQFRVIDALSGE
-2000 PVPAFSAYLLDNG
+2000 PIQRFSAYLLDNG
-2013 WAQYENGSAETEAQ
+2013 WAQYENGSGETEAQ

-2047 PTAFA
+2047 PTVFP
-2052 GKTVMRT
+2052 GRSVTRT
-2059 IYLNPSAGRIE
+2059 IFLSPSSGRIN
-2070 FSVLDMISGKPI
+2070 FSVLDMITGKPI
-2082 PDFSA
+2082 PQFSA
-2087 YLLDGGWAR
+2087 YLLDNGWAR
-2096 YEDGSAATENQ
+2096 YENGTASTEAQ

-2113 VIKAPGYNETGSFY
+2113 VINAPGYNETGSFY

-2147 KLSFSVKDGQTGKP
+2147 KLAFSVKDGQTGKP

-2184 EAQPGNRNTVIRA
+2184 EAQPGNRNTVIKA
-2197 PGYFETGSFYPT
+2197 PGYYETGSFYPT

-2226 GRADFTVADVL
+2226 GRVDFTVADVL
-2237 TGNPLPVFSAY
+2237 TGTPLPVFSAY
-2248 LLDNGWAR
+2248 LLENGWAR
-2256 YENGRASTE
+2256 YENGMASTE

-2272 TVIKADG
+2272 TVIRADG
-2279 YFETGFYPTA
+2279 YFEAGFYPTA
-2289 FPGRTTSHIIYLH
+2289 FPGRSTTHTVYLH
-2302 PSNPLGQVNLK
+2302 PTDPLGQMNLK

-2337 APDGTGLHSSR
+2337 APEGRGLHSSR

-2356 RASSPGYKDNDA
+2356 RASSPGYKETDA

-2380 LAIPLERIVPPGK
+2380 LAIPLERIVPPGR
-2393 GNLLVTVADSEG
+2393 GNLLVSVADSAG
-2405 KALSGA
+2405 KPLPGA
-2411 AVALSCAV
+2411 AVALSCAG
-2419 TAVRG
+2419 TKFRG
-2424 KTNAAGQILFRNAP
+2424 NANSSGQVLFRNAP
-2438 SGIHTLS
+2438 SGIHTVS
-2445 ASAKGYG
+2445 AEAKGYG
-2452 KASSRTAVEG
+2452 KGSSRTAVEG
-2462 GETGKA
+2462 GETEKA
-2468 FLEISPLSELRPH
+2468 GLKLSPLSELRPH
-2481 APFDPVIV
+2481 APFAPVIL
-2489 SVPSDET
+2489 SVPSDEI

-2504 LKAVLENRGDEGG
+2504 LRAVLENRGDEGG

-2540 ERVEVPFEVLVPE
+2540 ERAEVPFEVLVPE
-2553 DSINSRVYALVKAGE
+2553 DSVNSRVYALVKAGDH
-2568 QSKKGVLSVKAP
+2568 SKRGVLSIEAP
-2580 SFTLSARTDREA
+2580 RFSVSARTDREA
-2592 YLEGEALD
+2592 YEEGEVLAL
-2600 IEVEV
+2600 EVDV
-2605 TSDSGE
+2605 TSNTNE
-2611 GEYQVRASF
+2611 GEYQVRVSF
-2620 NEETRLETVQL
+2620 NDETRLEPVKLT
-2631 RGGRGKVIFR
+2631 GGKGKALFP
-2641 DIPVSFRGNR
+2641 DIPVSFRGNK
-2651 ILYGLYHTS
+2651 ILYGLYHAS

-2669 QVQDKS
+2669 QVQDRS
-2675 GRVVMLPDRQQYA
+2675 GKVLLLPEKQQYE
-2688 AGETIRIRISGKEGE
+2688 AGETVRIRISGKGGDPLS
-2703 TVSISSSL
+2703 VSSPLI
-2711 LPGGSPGS
+2711 PGGTA
-2719 DGTKEVVPGVDG
+2719 GTEGVKEVIPGADG
-2731 TAILEVPL
+2731 TAILELVL
-2739 PRAMATGS
+2739 PRAIATGS
-2747 YPFKC
+2747 YPFRC
-2752 GDLVLNV
+2752 GGFSVNV
-2759 DVRGVETKILD
+2759 DVRGIETKILD
-2770 RTMREDRETGEV
+2770 RYLEEDGEDGT
-2782 LLIWKAASSGEIP
+2782 LLFFWKAAASGEIP
-2795 CRWSVEVLPPD
+2795 CTWSVEVLPPD
-2806 EEGYLLAEGN
+2806 EEGYVLAEGN

-2829 VVPEDDEP
+2829 VEPEDDGP
-2837 CDFVLRLEAD
+2837 CDFVIRLKTDA
-2847 VLSATGEPL
+2847 LSPSGVPL
-2856 AVIRYSRSENTK
+2856 AEIRYSRAERESRP

>member
-1 MDRRE
+1 MKE
-6 VKKLK
+6 LK
-11 TAKYRHSGKFFFLF
+11 TAETRHYGKFFSLF
-25 SLFTLL
+25 FLFTLL
-31 ALYLFSFSGQ
+31 ALHLFSFGGQ

-51 LTELGKVR
+51 LSELGKVR

-68 RGQFSDEGSYGS
+68 RGQFSDEGSFSS

-114 RSSGMEKD
+114 KSSGMEKE

-145 GAKKLADQLNAK
+145 SAKKLADQLNSK

-236 KAVEAGIGKNPAGG
+236 KAMEAGIGKNPAAG

-426 APGTKRTVPKVIKPE
+426 APGTKRTVPKVIKPQ
-441 LPKKPPVPTPPPPSK
+441 LPQKPATPTPPPPSK

-466 VYQGYEA
+466 VYQGYESL
-473 IKAYSDYLD
+473 KAYSDYLD

-499 GIGYGVATLFGIPGL
+499 GIGYGVATFFGIPGL

-535 GKQWLLPPAVWAGA
+535 GKEWLLPPAVWAGA

-563 LISGAEAV
+563 LISGAEAI
-571 SEGYGLI
+571 SEGYGLV

-634 ILDDKEAL
+634 ILDDREAL
-642 EKLMKTPAGK
+642 EKIMKTPAGK

-689 AILALPPQER
+689 AMLALPPQEL

-710 TFVMDF
+710 AFVMDF

-739 ASKSGERVT
+739 GSKSGERVT

-766 DLLKAVAETP
+766 DLLKTVAETP
-776 GVAILSSGYA
+776 DVAILSSGYA
-786 KGVAALL
+786 RGAAALL

-802 QPAEAGESLAKFRLL
+802 QPVDAGESLAKFRLL

-826 WSLSEE
+826 WSLSET
-832 FRNAVEKYVSSGGTI
+832 FRNAVEKFVSSGGTL

-964 VSFLLDNAPVLAHEG
+964 ISFLLDNAPVLPHAG
-979 KTVRVPVPEPETGM
+979 KTVRVPLPGPETGE
-993 RGVSFQPLLLGPD
+993 RGVSFAPLLLGPD
-1006 GAEVGIPSKTV
+1006 GAEIEVPSQTV
-1017 SGNEFELPLPGAPGF
+1017 SSDELELPLPGLPGF

-1039 VDGSGKKSGEAC
+1039 ADGSGKKTGVVF
-1051 PKTRFGLSVLP
+1051 PRTRFGLSILP
-1062 GGISGADGGQRD
+1062 GGLSGAEDGQRD

-1123 GTEKGKY
+1123 GTEKEKY

-1159 RLWVDIFD
+1159 RLWVDVFD
-1167 GRTGEKMSTLSKGFY
+1167 GRTGEKMSTVSKGFY
-1182 TKSPSAEISVLLSR
+1182 TKSPSAEISVLLSG

-1253 EVPLPENTFSGEC
+1253 EILLPENTFSGEC

-1271 IVLRGTIVG
+1271 LVLRGTIVG

-1292 YLLKGKITDRITGS
+1292 YPIKGKVADRITGS
-1306 PLSGSEVEFHLGDSS
+1306 PLSGSEVEFHLGGSS

-1347 EGFNTFTSEAVI
+1347 EGFNIFTAEAVI
-1359 GPEDRTE
+1359 GPEDRAE
-1366 FPVALLPLGKGEG
+1366 FPIALLPLGKGEG

-1411 VKSDASARY
+1411 VQSDASARY

-1464 KILLRVLDTISEKE
+1464 KIRLRVLDAISEKE
-1478 VGNVTAILRTSDLS
+1478 VGSVTAILRTSDLS
-1492 KDDGWNRDISFTVN
+1492 KDDGWNRDISFSVN
-1506 GGPTTLTAPGRRAL
+1506 GGPAALTAPGRRAL
-1520 RISAEGYRPLET
+1520 RISADGYRSLET

-1538 RAVETLLYLT
+1538 RARETLLYLT

-1560 LVSEAPLAGATVSAG
+1560 LVSEAPLAGVAVSAG
-1575 RPGQPVSEMKKTD
+1575 RPGQPASETKKTD
-1588 ADGGCIFSLE
+1588 DDGGCIFSLE
-1598 DGRWAVSAEA
+1598 DGRWVISAET
-1608 EGYGT
+1608 EGYSI
-1613 LSTEWYSSVHSE
+1613 LSTEWYSSVHPE
-1625 EEVPEVKLYL
+1625 AEVPEVKLYL

-1658 VAGTSVEVTA
+1658 VTGASVEVTA
-1668 PQGFQQGVTDDSGRV
+1668 PSGFQQGVTDDSGRV
-1683 TLPIPDG
+1683 TLAIPDG
-1690 RVALRFTREGYSS
+1690 RVALRFTREGYAS
-1703 LETELFNSYLDEGE
+1703 LETELFNSYLDEAE
-1717 RVFYLDSDSAKA
+1717 RVFYLDFDSAKA
-1729 VFLLRDGI
+1729 AFLLRDGI
-1737 TEKALEGVRIFR
+1737 TEKPLGGVRIFR
-1749 LEGETGHD
+1749 LERETGHD
-1757 LGITGNEGVLEASVP
+1757 LGVTGNEGILEASVP
-1772 RGSLSFRFELDG
+1772 RGALSFRFELDG
-1784 YDSLTTGFFIPG
+1784 YDSLTTGFFVPG
-1796 NGRKNTPAEEI
+1796 NGRKDTPADEV
-1807 FLFPKKSPHPF
+1807 FLFPKKSPYPF
-1818 RGVVKNASGEP
+1818 RGVVKNTAGEP
-1829 LPRVSI
+1829 LSRVSI
-1835 TVKQKETTVTV
+1835 TLKQKDTTATT
-1846 ESQNDGSFSL
+1846 ESLENGTFSL
-1856 TPEPGAL
+1856 SPEPGPL
-1863 ELTLTSAGYHELKTQ
+1863 ELTLTSAGFHELKTQ
-1878 AYFTT
+1878 TYF
-1883 SLLPAEEEEFFLFP
+1883 SRGILPPEEEEFFLF
-1897 SSAPYPDAP
+1897 SSEAPYPDTP
-1906 GRILFS
+1906 GRMLFS
-1912 VRDALTGEPLERFS
+1912 AVDALTGEPLGKFA
-1926 AYLLDNGWAGYRK
+1926 AYLLDNGWAGYEK

-1945 SRPGNRHTVIKC
+1945 SRPGNRNTVIKSD
-1957 EGYYETG
+1957 GYYETG
-1964 SFFPTVFPG
+1964 SFYPTVFPG
-1973 ETVKKT
+1973 KTVKKT

-1986 GKIQFRVLDALSGE
+1986 GKIQFRVIDALSGE
-2000 PVPAFSAYLLDNG
+2000 PIQRFSAYLLDNG
-2013 WAQYENGSAETEAQ
+2013 WAQYENGSGETEAQ

-2047 PTAFA
+2047 PTVFP
-2052 GKTVMRT
+2052 GRSVTRT
-2059 IYLNPSAGRIE
+2059 IFLSPSSGRIN
-2070 FSVLDMISGKPI
+2070 FSVLDMITGKPI
-2082 PDFSA
+2082 PQFSA
-2087 YLLDGGWAR
+2087 YLLDNGWAR
-2096 YEDGSAATENQ
+2096 YENGTASTEAQ

-2113 VIKAPGYNETGSFY
+2113 VINAPGYNETGSFY

-2147 KLSFSVKDGQTGKP
+2147 KLAFSVKDGQTGKP

-2184 EAQPGNRNTVIRA
+2184 EAQPGNRNTVIKA
-2197 PGYFETGSFYPT
+2197 PGYYETGSFYPT

-2226 GRADFTVADVL
+2226 GRVDFTVADVL
-2237 TGNPLPVFSAY
+2237 TGTPLPVFSAY
-2248 LLDNGWAR
+2248 LLENGWAR
-2256 YENGRASTE
+2256 YENGMASTE

-2272 TVIKADG
+2272 TVIRADG
-2279 YFETGFYPTA
+2279 YFEAGFYPTA
-2289 FPGRTTSHIIYLH
+2289 FPGRSTTHTVYLH
-2302 PSNPLGQVNLK
+2302 PTDPLGQMNLK

-2337 APDGTGLHSSR
+2337 APEGRGLHSSR

-2356 RASSPGYKDNDA
+2356 RASSPGYKETDA

-2380 LAIPLERIVPPGK
+2380 LAIPLERIVPPGR
-2393 GNLLVTVADSEG
+2393 GNLLVSVADSAG
-2405 KALSGA
+2405 KPLPGA
-2411 AVALSCAV
+2411 AVALSCAG
-2419 TAVRG
+2419 TIFRG
-2424 KTNAAGQILFRNAP
+2424 NANSSGQVLFRNAP
-2438 SGIHTLS
+2438 SGIHTVS
-2445 ASAKGYG
+2445 AEAKGYG
-2452 KASSRTAVEG
+2452 KGSSRTAVEG
-2462 GETGKA
+2462 GETEKA
-2468 FLEISPLSELRPH
+2468 GLKLSPLSELRPH
-2481 APFDPVIV
+2481 APFAPVIL
-2489 SVPSDET
+2489 SVPSDEI

-2504 LKAVLENRGDEGG
+2504 LRAVLENRGDEGG

-2540 ERVEVPFEVLVPE
+2540 ERAEVPFEVLVPE
-2553 DSINSRVYALVKAGE
+2553 DSVNSRVYALVKAGDH
-2568 QSKKGVLSVKAP
+2568 SKRGVLSIEAP
-2580 SFTLSARTDREA
+2580 RFSVSARTDREA
-2592 YLEGEALD
+2592 YEEGEVLAL
-2600 IEVEV
+2600 EVDV
-2605 TSDSGE
+2605 TSNTNE
-2611 GEYQVRASF
+2611 GEYQVRVSF
-2620 NEETRLETVQL
+2620 NDETRLEPVKLT
-2631 RGGRGKVIFR
+2631 GGKGKALFP
-2641 DIPVSFRGNR
+2641 DIPVSFRGNK
-2651 ILYGLYHTS
+2651 ILYGLYHAS

-2669 QVQDKS
+2669 QVQDRS
-2675 GRVVMLPDRQQYA
+2675 GKVLLLPEKQQYE
-2688 AGETIRIRISGKEGE
+2688 AGETVRIRISGKEGDPLS
-2703 TVSISSSL
+2703 VSSPLI
-2711 LPGGSPGS
+2711 PGGTA
-2719 DGTKEVVPGVDG
+2719 GTEGVKEVIPGADG
-2731 TAILEVPL
+2731 TAILELVL
-2739 PRAMATGS
+2739 PRAIATGS
-2747 YPFKC
+2747 YPFRC
-2752 GDLVLNV
+2752 GGFSVNV
-2759 DVRGVETKILD
+2759 DVRGIETKILD
-2770 RTMREDRETGEV
+2770 RYLEEDGEDGT
-2782 LLIWKAASSGEIP
+2782 LLFFWKAAASGEIP
-2795 CRWSVEVLPPD
+2795 CTWSVEVLPPD
-2806 EEGYLLAEGN
+2806 EEGYVLAEGN

-2829 VVPEDDEP
+2829 VEPEDDGP
-2837 CDFVLRLEAD
+2837 CDFVIRLKTDA
-2847 VLSATGEPL
+2847 LSPSGVPL
-2856 AVIRYSRSENTK
+2856 AEIRYSRAERESRP

>member
-1 MDRRE
+1 MKE
-6 VKKLK
+6 LK
-11 TAKYRHSGKFFFLF
+11 TAETRHYGKFFSLF
-25 SLFTLL
+25 FLFTLL
-31 ALYLFSFSGQ
+31 ALHLFSFGGQ

-51 LTELGKVR
+51 LSELGKVR

-68 RGQFSDEGSYGS
+68 RGQFSDEGSFSS

-114 RSSGMEKD
+114 KSSGMEKE

-145 GAKKLADQLNAK
+145 SAKKLADQLNSK

-236 KAVEAGIGKNPAGG
+236 KAMEAGIGKNPAAG

-426 APGTKRTVPKVIKPE
+426 APGTKRTVPKVIKPQ
-441 LPKKPPVPTPPPPSK
+441 LPQKPATPTPPPPSK

-466 VYQGYEA
+466 VYQGYESL
-473 IKAYSDYLD
+473 KAYSDYLD

-499 GIGYGVATLFGIPGL
+499 GIGYGVATFFGIPGL

-535 GKQWLLPPAVWAGA
+535 GKEWLLPPAVWAGA

-563 LISGAEAV
+563 LISGAEAI
-571 SEGYGLI
+571 SEGYGLV

-634 ILDDKEAL
+634 ILDDREAL
-642 EKLMKTPAGK
+642 EKIMKTPAGK

-689 AILALPPQER
+689 AMLALPPQEL

-710 TFVMDF
+710 AFVMDF

-739 ASKSGERVT
+739 GSKSGERVT

-766 DLLKAVAETP
+766 DLLKTVAETP
-776 GVAILSSGYA
+776 DVAILSSGYA
-786 KGVAALL
+786 RGAAALL

-802 QPAEAGESLAKFRLL
+802 QPGDAGESLAKFRLL

-826 WSLSEE
+826 WSLSET
-832 FRNAVEKYVSSGGTI
+832 FRNAVEKFVSSGGTL

-964 VSFLLDNAPVLAHEG
+964 ISFLLDNAPVLPHAG
-979 KTVRVPVPEPETGM
+979 KTVRVPLPGPETGE
-993 RGVSFQPLLLGPD
+993 RGVSFAPLLLGPD
-1006 GAEVGIPSKTV
+1006 GAEIEVPSQTV
-1017 SGNEFELPLPGAPGF
+1017 SSDELELPLPGLPGF

-1039 VDGSGKKSGEAC
+1039 ADGSGKKTGVVF
-1051 PKTRFGLSVLP
+1051 PRTRFGLSILP
-1062 GGISGADGGQRD
+1062 GGLSGAEDGQRD
-1074 GVSASVASD
+1074 GVRASVASD

-1123 GTEKGKY
+1123 GTEKEKY

-1159 RLWVDIFD
+1159 RLWVDVFD
-1167 GRTGEKMSTLSKGFY
+1167 GRTGEKMSTVSKGFY
-1182 TKSPSAEISVLLSR
+1182 TKSPSAEISVLLSG

-1253 EVPLPENTFSGEC
+1253 EILLPENTFSGEC

-1271 IVLRGTIVG
+1271 LVLRGTIVG

-1292 YLLKGKITDRITGS
+1292 YPIKGKVADRITGS
-1306 PLSGSEVEFHLGDSS
+1306 PLSGSEVEFHLGGSS

-1347 EGFNTFTSEAVI
+1347 EGFNIFTAEAVI
-1359 GPEDRTE
+1359 GPEDRAE
-1366 FPVALLPLGKGEG
+1366 FPIALLPLGKGEG

-1411 VKSDASARY
+1411 VQSDASARY

-1464 KILLRVLDTISEKE
+1464 KIRLRVLDAISEKE
-1478 VGNVTAILRTSDLS
+1478 VGSVTAIIRTSDLS
-1492 KDDGWNRDISFTVN
+1492 KDDGWNRDISFSVN
-1506 GGPTTLTAPGRRAL
+1506 GGPAALTAPGRRAL
-1520 RISAEGYRPLET
+1520 RISADGYRSLET

-1538 RAVETLLYLT
+1538 RARETLLYLT

-1560 LVSEAPLAGATVSAG
+1560 LVSEAPLAGVAVSAG
-1575 RPGQPVSEMKKTD
+1575 RPGQPASETKKTD
-1588 ADGGCIFSLE
+1588 DDGGCIFSLE
-1598 DGRWAVSAEA
+1598 DGRWVISAET
-1608 EGYGT
+1608 EGYSI
-1613 LSTEWYSSVHSE
+1613 LSTEWYSSVHPE
-1625 EEVPEVKLYL
+1625 AEVPEVKLYL

-1658 VAGTSVEVTA
+1658 VTGASVEVTA
-1668 PQGFQQGVTDDSGRV
+1668 PSGFQQGVTDDSGRV
-1683 TLPIPDG
+1683 TLAIPDG
-1690 RVALRFTREGYSS
+1690 RVALRFTREGYAS
-1703 LETELFNSYLDEGE
+1703 LETELFNSYLDEAE
-1717 RVFYLDSDSAKA
+1717 RVFYLDFDSAKA
-1729 VFLLRDGI
+1729 AFLLRDGI
-1737 TEKALEGVRIFR
+1737 TEKPLGGVRIFR
-1749 LEGETGHD
+1749 LERETGHD
-1757 LGITGNEGVLEASVP
+1757 LGVTGNEGILEASVP
-1772 RGSLSFRFELDG
+1772 RGALSFRFELDG
-1784 YDSLTTGFFIPG
+1784 YDSLTTGFFVPG
-1796 NGRKNTPAEEI
+1796 NGRKDTPADEV
-1807 FLFPKKSPHPF
+1807 FLFPKKSPYPF
-1818 RGVVKNASGEP
+1818 RGVVKNTAGEP
-1829 LPRVSI
+1829 LSRVSI
-1835 TVKQKETTVTV
+1835 TLKQKDTTATT
-1846 ESQNDGSFSL
+1846 ESLENGTFSL
-1856 TPEPGAL
+1856 SPEPGPL
-1863 ELTLTSAGYHELKTQ
+1863 ELTLTSAGFHELKTQ
-1878 AYFTT
+1878 TYF
-1883 SLLPAEEEEFFLFP
+1883 SRGILPPEEEEFFLF
-1897 SSAPYPDAP
+1897 SSEAPYPDTP
-1906 GRILFS
+1906 GRMLFS
-1912 VRDALTGEPLERFS
+1912 AVDALTGEPLGKFA
-1926 AYLLDNGWAGYRK
+1926 AYLLDNGWAGYEK

-1945 SRPGNRHTVIKC
+1945 SRPGNRNTVIKSD
-1957 EGYYETG
+1957 GYYETG
-1964 SFFPTVFPG
+1964 SFYPTVFPG
-1973 ETVKKT
+1973 KTVKKT

-1986 GKIQFRVLDALSGE
+1986 GKIQFRVIDALSGE
-2000 PVPAFSAYLLDNG
+2000 PIQRFSAYLLDNG
-2013 WAQYENGSAETEAQ
+2013 WAQYENGSGETEAQ

-2047 PTAFA
+2047 PTVFP
-2052 GKTVMRT
+2052 GRSVTRT
-2059 IYLNPSAGRIE
+2059 IFLSPSSGRIN
-2070 FSVLDMISGKPI
+2070 FSVLDMITGKPI
-2082 PDFSA
+2082 PQFSA
-2087 YLLDGGWAR
+2087 YLLDNGWAR
-2096 YEDGSAATENQ
+2096 YENGTASTEAQ

-2113 VIKAPGYNETGSFY
+2113 VINAPGYNETGSFY

-2147 KLSFSVKDGQTGKP
+2147 KLAFSVKDGQTGKP

-2184 EAQPGNRNTVIRA
+2184 EAQPGNRNTVIKA
-2197 PGYFETGSFYPT
+2197 PGYYETGSFYPT

-2226 GRADFTVADVL
+2226 GRVDFTVADVL
-2237 TGNPLPVFSAY
+2237 TGTPLPVFSAY
-2248 LLDNGWAR
+2248 LLENGWAR
-2256 YENGRASTE
+2256 YENGMASTE

-2272 TVIKADG
+2272 TVIRADG
-2279 YFETGFYPTA
+2279 YFEAGFYPTA
-2289 FPGRTTSHIIYLH
+2289 FPGRSTTHTVYLH
-2302 PSNPLGQVNLK
+2302 PTDPLGQMNLK

-2337 APDGTGLHSSR
+2337 APEGRGLHSSR

-2356 RASSPGYKDNDA
+2356 RASSPGYKETDA

-2380 LAIPLERIVPPGK
+2380 LAIPLERIVPPGR
-2393 GNLLVTVADSEG
+2393 GNLLVSVADSAG
-2405 KALSGA
+2405 KPLPGA
-2411 AVALSCAV
+2411 AVALSCAG
-2419 TAVRG
+2419 TKFRG
-2424 KTNAAGQILFRNAP
+2424 NANSSGQVLFRNAP
-2438 SGIHTLS
+2438 SGIHTVS
-2445 ASAKGYG
+2445 AEAKGYG
-2452 KASSRTAVEG
+2452 KGSSRTAVEG
-2462 GETGKA
+2462 GETEKA
-2468 FLEISPLSELRPH
+2468 GLKLSPLSELRPH
-2481 APFDPVIV
+2481 APFAPVIL
-2489 SVPSDET
+2489 SVPSDEI

-2504 LKAVLENRGDEGG
+2504 LRAVLENRGDEGG

-2540 ERVEVPFEVLVPE
+2540 ERAEVPFEVLVPE
-2553 DSINSRVYALVKAGE
+2553 DSVNSRVYALVKAGDH
-2568 QSKKGVLSVKAP
+2568 SKRGVLSIEAP
-2580 SFTLSARTDREA
+2580 RFSVSARTDREA
-2592 YLEGEALD
+2592 YEEGEVLAL
-2600 IEVEV
+2600 EVDV
-2605 TSDSGE
+2605 TSNTNE
-2611 GEYQVRASF
+2611 GEYQVRVSF
-2620 NEETRLETVQL
+2620 NDETRLEPVKLT
-2631 RGGRGKVIFR
+2631 GGKGKALFP
-2641 DIPVSFRGNR
+2641 DIPVSFRGNK
-2651 ILYGLYHTS
+2651 ILYGLYHAS

-2669 QVQDKS
+2669 QVQDRS
-2675 GRVVMLPDRQQYA
+2675 GKVLLLPEKQQYE
-2688 AGETIRIRISGKEGE
+2688 AGETVRIRISGKGGDPLS
-2703 TVSISSSL
+2703 VSSPLI
-2711 LPGGSPGS
+2711 PGGTA
-2719 DGTKEVVPGVDG
+2719 GTEGVKEVIPGADG
-2731 TAILEVPL
+2731 TAILELVL
-2739 PRAMATGS
+2739 PRAIATGS
-2747 YPFKC
+2747 YPFRC
-2752 GDLVLNV
+2752 GGFSVNV
-2759 DVRGVETKILD
+2759 DVRGIETKILD
-2770 RTMREDRETGEV
+2770 RYLEEDGEDGT
-2782 LLIWKAASSGEIP
+2782 LLFFWKAAASGEIP
-2795 CRWSVEVLPPD
+2795 CTWSVEVLPPD
-2806 EEGYLLAEGN
+2806 EEGYVLAEGN

-2829 VVPEDDEP
+2829 VEPEDDGP
-2837 CDFVLRLEAD
+2837 CDFVIRLKTDA
-2847 VLSATGEPL
+2847 LSPSGVPL
-2856 AVIRYSRSENTK
+2856 AEIRYSRAERESRP